1 MASIALTIL
10 FVLIVVTVTVKFY
23 LRRKKQTVFGKGY
36 SINTFEELVTIILR
50 DFTEIIK
57 PDRGLMKTSIEYEAS
72 LRNKSRIAQAARKCV
87 YGEENARR
95 TIIKVFHD
103 IIASHLQDLESC
115 YTIYNFEEIDTLPPE
130 IKFEILLYCL
140 GQQYGKDT
148 VKFLNDTYKWSTP
161 RYIAHS
167 GITRREVDYDLIDK
181 MFKEQMPFDNLNYE
195 QCIDILSILVYQN
208 SKGYGKIDTLM
219 QQNIDGLELGT
230 TGAIRYRLLNANP
243 HYVTERSCSI
253 QLDAQWIHLSF
264 INFGSVD
271 EIKRL
276 VLNISNTEGS
286 EALTIKNATKV
297 VDMYNGS
304 RVTCIRPDVGATWGI
319 FVRSFSAG
327 VISVEKWLDKPEVKN
342 WEIVAKLLFYLCQ
355 CTENTAVTGQQNTG
369 KTTLMKGLIGYYPYF
384 NIRCMEMSF
393 ELQLNEIYPD
403 RNIFCTRDTEFT
415 SATQVQDIL
424 KKTDGYLSLAGEIAT
439 NEVAANAMQFGLV
452 ASQATMFSHHGKDY
466 MGLVEGLTNSLL
478 SSGQFNDREAAQGLV
493 LDVVKH
499 NVHCDF
505 YKKLRIVDYIEEIVK
520 GETII
525 PYQEI
530 RDSKGIVEA
539 IDQSTALNREYY
551 QRTTDRV
558 RYTSRKIIKFNHK
571 TATYE
576 PYEWY
581 TPARF
586 MLMMDKMPDEHKEGF
601 MQFYIDN
608 WVPVIQEREK
618 RGEKVS

>member
-1 MASIALTIL
+1 MANIALGLL
-10 FVLIVVTVTVKFY
+10 FILIVITITVRFY
-23 LRRKKQTVFGKGY
+23 LKRKKQTVFGKGY
-36 SINTFEELVTIILR
+36 VINTFEELVTIVLR

-103 IIASHLQDLESC
+103 IIASHLLTLESC
-115 YTIYNFEEIDTLPPE
+115 YSIFNFEDLETLPPE

-140 GQQYGKDT
+140 APQYGKNA
-148 VKFLNDTYKWSTP
+148 VKFLNDTYKWSSP
-161 RYIAHS
+161 RYIAQS
-167 GITRREVDYDLIDK
+167 GLERREVDYALVDT
-181 MFKEQMPFDNLNYE
+181 MFKEQIPYDSLSYE
-195 QCIDILSILVYQN
+195 QCIDVISILVYQN

-230 TGAIRYRLLNANP
+230 VGAIRYRLLNANP
-243 HYVTERSCSI
+243 NYVTERSCSI

-264 INFGSVD
+264 INFGTVD

-276 VLNISNTEGS
+276 VLNVSNTEGS
-286 EALTIKNATKV
+286 EALTIKRPTKV

-304 RVTCIRPDVGATWGI
+304 RVTCIRPNVGATWGL

-327 VISVEKWLDKPEVKN
+327 VISVKKWLDKPEVKN
-342 WEIVAKLLFYLCQ
+342 WEIVDKLLFYLCQ

-384 NIRCMEMSF
+384 NIRVVEMSF

-403 RNIFCTRDTEFT
+403 RNIFCTRNDEFT
-415 SATQVQDIL
+415 SATEVQDIL
-424 KKTDGYLSLAGEIAT
+424 KKTDGYLSMAGEIAT

-466 MGLVEGLTNSLL
+466 MGLIEGLTNALL
-478 SSGQFNDREAAQGLV
+478 SSGQFNDRDSAQGLV

-505 YKKLRIVDYIEEIVK
+505 HKKLRVVDYIEEIVK
-520 GETII
+520 GETIV
-525 PYQEI
+525 PYQDI
-530 RDSKGIVEA
+530 KVSSDVVSA
-539 IDQSTALNREYY
+539 IDQSTALNREFY

-558 RYTSRKIIKFNHK
+558 RYTSRKIIRFNHE
-571 TATYE
+571 TNTYE

-581 TPARF
+581 TPERF
-586 MLMMDKMPDEHKEGF
+586 AIMLDKMPDEHKSGF
-601 MQFYIDN
+601 IQFYKDN
-608 WVPVIQEREK
+608 WVPVIKARANS
-618 RGEKVS
+618 GETA

>member
-1 MASIALTIL
+1 MANIALGLLFILVVITI
-10 FVLIVVTVTVKFY
+10 TVRFY
-23 LRRKKQTVFGKGY
+23 LKRKKQTVFGKGY
-36 SINTFEELVTIILR
+36 VINTFEELVTIVLR

-103 IIASHLQDLESC
+103 IIASHLLTLESC
-115 YTIYNFEEIDTLPPE
+115 YSIFNFEDLETLPPE

-140 GQQYGKDT
+140 APQYGKNA
-148 VKFLNDTYKWSTP
+148 VKFLNDTYKWSSP
-161 RYIAHS
+161 RYIAQS
-167 GITRREVDYDLIDK
+167 GLERREVDYALVDT
-181 MFKEQMPFDNLNYE
+181 MFKEQMPYDSLSYE
-195 QCIDILSILVYQN
+195 QCIDVISILVYQN

-230 TGAIRYRLLNANP
+230 VGAIRYRLLNANP
-243 HYVTERSCSI
+243 DYVTERSCSI

-264 INFGSVD
+264 INFGTVD

-276 VLNISNTEGS
+276 VLNVSNTEGS
-286 EALTIKNATKV
+286 EALTIKRPTKV

-304 RVTCIRPDVGATWGI
+304 RVTCIRPNVGATWGL

-327 VISVEKWLDKPEVKN
+327 VISVKKWLDKPEVKN
-342 WEIVAKLLFYLCQ
+342 WEIVDKLLFYLCQ

-384 NIRCMEMSF
+384 NIRVIEMSF

-403 RNIFCTRDTEFT
+403 RNIFCTRNDEFT
-415 SATQVQDIL
+415 SATEVQDIL
-424 KKTDGYLSLAGEIAT
+424 KKTDGYLSMAGEIAT

-466 MGLVEGLTNSLL
+466 MGLIEGLTNALL
-478 SSGQFNDREAAQGLV
+478 SSGQFNDRDSAQGLV

-505 YKKLRIVDYIEEIVK
+505 HKKLRVVDYIEEIVK
-520 GETII
+520 GETIV
-525 PYQEI
+525 PYQDI
-530 RDSKGIVEA
+530 KVSSDVVSA
-539 IDQSTALNREYY
+539 IDQSTALNREFY

-558 RYTSRKIIKFNHK
+558 RYTSRKIIRFNHE
-571 TATYE
+571 TNTYE

-581 TPARF
+581 TPERF
-586 MLMMDKMPDEHKEGF
+586 AIMLDKMPDEHKAGF
-601 MQFYIDN
+601 IQFYKEN
-608 WVPVIQEREK
+608 WVPVLKARANS
-618 RGEKVS
+618 GETA

>member
-1 MASIALTIL
+1 MANIALGLL
-10 FVLIVVTVTVKFY
+10 FILIVITITVRFY
-23 LRRKKQTVFGKGY
+23 LKRKKQTVFGKGY
-36 SINTFEELVTIILR
+36 VINTFEELVTIVLR

-103 IIASHLQDLESC
+103 IIASHLLTLESC
-115 YTIYNFEEIDTLPPE
+115 YSIFNFEDLETLPPE

-140 GQQYGKDT
+140 APQYGKNA
-148 VKFLNDTYKWSTP
+148 VKFLNDTYKWSSP
-161 RYIAHS
+161 RYIAQS
-167 GITRREVDYDLIDK
+167 GLERREVDYALVDT
-181 MFKEQMPFDNLNYE
+181 MFKEQMPYDSLSYE
-195 QCIDILSILVYQN
+195 QCIDVISILVYQN

-230 TGAIRYRLLNANP
+230 VGAIRYRLLNANP
-243 HYVTERSCSI
+243 DYVTERSCSI

-264 INFGSVD
+264 INFGTVD

-276 VLNISNTEGS
+276 VLNVSNTEGS
-286 EALTIKNATKV
+286 EALTIKRPTKV

-304 RVTCIRPDVGATWGI
+304 RVTCIRPNVGATWGL

-327 VISVEKWLDKPEVKN
+327 VISVKKWLDKPEVKN
-342 WEIVAKLLFYLCQ
+342 WEIVDKLLFYLCQ

-384 NIRCMEMSF
+384 NIRVIEMSF

-403 RNIFCTRDTEFT
+403 RNIFCTRNDEFT
-415 SATQVQDIL
+415 SATEVQDIL
-424 KKTDGYLSLAGEIAT
+424 KKTDGYLSMAGEIAT

-466 MGLVEGLTNSLL
+466 MGLIEGLTNALL
-478 SSGQFNDREAAQGLV
+478 SSGQFNDRDSAQGLV

-505 YKKLRIVDYIEEIVK
+505 HKKLRVVDYIEEIVK
-520 GETII
+520 GDTIV
-525 PYQEI
+525 PYQDI
-530 RDSKGIVEA
+530 KVSSDVVSA
-539 IDQSTALNREYY
+539 IDQSTALNREFY

-558 RYTSRKIIKFNHK
+558 RYTSRKIIRFNHE
-571 TATYE
+571 TNTYE

-581 TPARF
+581 TPERF
-586 MLMMDKMPDEHKEGF
+586 AIMLDKMPDEHKAGF
-601 MQFYIDN
+601 IQFYKDN
-608 WVPVIQEREK
+608 WVPVLKARANS
-618 RGEKVS
+618 GETA

>member
-1 MASIALTIL
+1 MANIALGLL
-10 FVLIVVTVTVKFY
+10 FTLIVITITVRFY
-23 LRRKKQTVFGKGY
+23 LKRKKQTVFGKGY
-36 SINTFEELVTIILR
+36 VINTFEELVTIVLR

-72 LRNKSRIAQAARKCV
+72 LRNKSRIAQAASKCV

-103 IIASHLQDLESC
+103 IIASHLLTLESC
-115 YTIYNFEEIDTLPPE
+115 YSIFNFEDLETLPPE

-140 GQQYGKDT
+140 APQYGKNA
-148 VKFLNDTYKWSTP
+148 VKFLNDIYKWSSP
-161 RYIAHS
+161 RYIAQS
-167 GITRREVDYDLIDK
+167 GLERREVDYALVDT
-181 MFKEQMPFDNLNYE
+181 MFKEQMPYDSLSYE
-195 QCIDILSILVYQN
+195 QCIDVISILVYQN

-230 TGAIRYRLLNANP
+230 VGAIRYRLLNTNP
-243 HYVTERSCSI
+243 DYVTERSCSI

-264 INFGSVD
+264 INFGTVD

-276 VLNISNTEGS
+276 VLNVSNTEGS
-286 EALTIKNATKV
+286 EALTIKKPTKV

-304 RVTCIRPDVGATWGI
+304 RVTCIRPNVGATWGL

-327 VISVEKWLDKPEVKN
+327 VISVKKWLDKPEVKN
-342 WEIVAKLLFYLCQ
+342 WEIVDKLLFYLCQ

-384 NIRCMEMSF
+384 NIRVIEMSF

-403 RNIFCTRDTEFT
+403 RNIFCTRNDEFT
-415 SATQVQDIL
+415 SATEVQDIL
-424 KKTDGYLSLAGEIAT
+424 KKTDGYLSMAGEIAT

-466 MGLVEGLTNSLL
+466 MGLIEGLTNALL
-478 SSGQFNDREAAQGLV
+478 SSGQFNDRDSAQGLV

-505 YKKLRIVDYIEEIVK
+505 HKKLRVVDYIEEIVK
-520 GETII
+520 GETIV
-525 PYQEI
+525 PYQDI
-530 RDSKGIVEA
+530 KVSSDVVSA
-539 IDQSTALNREYY
+539 IDQSTALNREFY

-558 RYTSRKIIKFNHK
+558 RYTSRKIIRFNHE
-571 TATYE
+571 TSTYE

-581 TPARF
+581 TPERF
-586 MLMMDKMPDEHKEGF
+586 AIMLDKMPDEHKAGF
-601 MQFYIDN
+601 IQFYKDN
-608 WVPVIQEREK
+608 WVPVLKARANS
-618 RGEKVS
+618 GETA

>member
-1 MASIALTIL
+1 MANIALGLL
-10 FVLIVVTVTVKFY
+10 FILIVITITVRFY
-23 LRRKKQTVFGKGY
+23 LKRKKQTVFGKGY
-36 SINTFEELVTIILR
+36 VINTFEELVTIVLR

-103 IIASHLQDLESC
+103 IIASHLLTLESC
-115 YTIYNFEEIDTLPPE
+115 YSIFNFEDLETLPPE

-140 GQQYGKDT
+140 APQYGKNA
-148 VKFLNDTYKWSTP
+148 VKFLNDTYKWSSP
-161 RYIAHS
+161 RYIAQS
-167 GITRREVDYDLIDK
+167 GLERREVDYALVDT
-181 MFKEQMPFDNLNYE
+181 MFKEQMSYDSLSYE
-195 QCIDILSILVYQN
+195 QCIDVISILVYQN

-230 TGAIRYRLLNANP
+230 VGAIRYRLLNANP
-243 HYVTERSCSI
+243 DYVTERSCSI

-264 INFGSVD
+264 INFGTVD

-276 VLNISNTEGS
+276 VLNVSNTEGS
-286 EALTIKNATKV
+286 EALTIKRPTKV

-304 RVTCIRPDVGATWGI
+304 RVTCIRPNVGATWGL

-327 VISVEKWLDKPEVKN
+327 VISVKKWLDKPEVKN
-342 WEIVAKLLFYLCQ
+342 WEIVDKLLFYLCQ

-384 NIRCMEMSF
+384 NIRVIEMSF

-403 RNIFCTRDTEFT
+403 RNIFCTRNDEFT
-415 SATQVQDIL
+415 SATEVQDIL
-424 KKTDGYLSLAGEIAT
+424 KKTDGYLSMAGEIAT

-466 MGLVEGLTNSLL
+466 MGLIEGLTNALL
-478 SSGQFNDREAAQGLV
+478 SSGQFNDRDSAQGLV

-505 YKKLRIVDYIEEIVK
+505 HKKLRVVDYIEEIVK
-520 GETII
+520 GETIV
-525 PYQEI
+525 PYQDI
-530 RDSKGIVEA
+530 KVSSDVISA
-539 IDQSTALNREYY
+539 IDQSTALNREFY

-558 RYTSRKIIKFNHK
+558 RYTSRKIIRFNHE
-571 TATYE
+571 TNTYE

-581 TPARF
+581 TPERF
-586 MLMMDKMPDEHKEGF
+586 AIMLDKMPDEHKAGF
-601 MQFYIDN
+601 IQFYKDN
-608 WVPVIQEREK
+608 WVPVLKARANS
-618 RGEKVS
+618 GETA

>member
-1 MASIALTIL
+1 MANIALGLL
-10 FVLIVVTVTVKFY
+10 FILIVITITVRFY
-23 LRRKKQTVFGKGY
+23 LKRKKQTVFGKGY
-36 SINTFEELVTIILR
+36 VINTFEELVTIVLR

-103 IIASHLQDLESC
+103 IIASHLLTLESC
-115 YTIYNFEEIDTLPPE
+115 YSIFNFEDLETLPPE

-140 GQQYGKDT
+140 APQYGKNA
-148 VKFLNDTYKWSTP
+148 VKFLNDTYKWSSP
-161 RYIAHS
+161 RYIAQS
-167 GITRREVDYDLIDK
+167 GLERREVDYALVDT
-181 MFKEQMPFDNLNYE
+181 MFKEQMPYDSLSYE
-195 QCIDILSILVYQN
+195 QCIDVISILVYQN

-230 TGAIRYRLLNANP
+230 VGAIRYRLLNANP
-243 HYVTERSCSI
+243 DYVTERSCSI

-264 INFGSVD
+264 INFGTVD

-276 VLNISNTEGS
+276 VLNVSNTEGS
-286 EALTIKNATKV
+286 EALTIKRPTKV

-304 RVTCIRPDVGATWGI
+304 RVTCIRPNVGATWGL

-327 VISVEKWLDKPEVKN
+327 VISVKKWLDKPEVKN
-342 WEIVAKLLFYLCQ
+342 WEIVDKLLFYLCQ

-384 NIRCMEMSF
+384 NIRVIEMSF

-403 RNIFCTRDTEFT
+403 RNIFCTRNDEFT
-415 SATQVQDIL
+415 SATEVQDIL
-424 KKTDGYLSLAGEIAT
+424 KKTDGYLSMAGEIAT

-466 MGLVEGLTNSLL
+466 MGLIEGLTNALL
-478 SSGQFNDREAAQGLV
+478 SSGQFNDRDSAQGLV

-505 YKKLRIVDYIEEIVK
+505 HKKLRVVDYIEEIVK
-520 GETII
+520 GETIV
-525 PYQEI
+525 PYQDI
-530 RDSKGIVEA
+530 KVSSDVVSA
-539 IDQSTALNREYY
+539 IDQSTALNREFY

-558 RYTSRKIIKFNHK
+558 RYTSRKIIRFNHE
-571 TATYE
+571 TNTYE

-581 TPARF
+581 TPERF
-586 MLMMDKMPDEHKEGF
+586 AIMLDKMPDEHKAGF
-601 MQFYIDN
+601 IQFYKDN
-608 WVPVIQEREK
+608 WVPVLKARVNS
-618 RGEKVS
+618 GETA

>member
-1 MASIALTIL
+1 MANIALGLL
-10 FVLIVVTVTVKFY
+10 FILIVITITVRFY
-23 LRRKKQTVFGKGY
+23 LKRKKQTVFGKGY
-36 SINTFEELVTIILR
+36 VINTFEELVTIVLR

-103 IIASHLQDLESC
+103 IIASHLLTLESC
-115 YTIYNFEEIDTLPPE
+115 YSIFNFEDLETLPPE

-140 GQQYGKDT
+140 APQYGKNA
-148 VKFLNDTYKWSTP
+148 VKFLNDTYKWSSP
-161 RYIAHS
+161 RYIAQS
-167 GITRREVDYDLIDK
+167 GLERREVDYALVDT
-181 MFKEQMPFDNLNYE
+181 MFKEQMPYDSLSYE
-195 QCIDILSILVYQN
+195 QCIDVISILVYQN

-230 TGAIRYRLLNANP
+230 VGAIRYRLLNANP
-243 HYVTERSCSI
+243 DYVTERSCSI
-253 QLDAQWIHLSF
+253 QLDAKWIHLSF
-264 INFGSVD
+264 INFGTVD

-276 VLNISNTEGS
+276 VLNVSNTEGS
-286 EALTIKNATKV
+286 EALTIKRPTKV

-304 RVTCIRPDVGATWGI
+304 RVTCIRPNVGATWGL

-327 VISVEKWLDKPEVKN
+327 VISVKMWLDKPEVKN
-342 WEIVAKLLFYLCQ
+342 WEIVDKLLFYLCQ

-384 NIRCMEMSF
+384 NIRVNEMSF

-403 RNIFCTRDTEFT
+403 RNIFCTRNDEFT
-415 SATQVQDIL
+415 SATEVQDIL
-424 KKTDGYLSLAGEIAT
+424 KKTDGYLSMAGEIAT

-466 MGLVEGLTNSLL
+466 MGLIEGLTNALL
-478 SSGQFNDREAAQGLV
+478 SSGQFNDRDSAQGLV

-505 YKKLRIVDYIEEIVK
+505 HKKLRVVDYIEEIVK

-525 PYQEI
+525 PYQDI
-530 RDSKGIVEA
+530 KVSSDVVSA
-539 IDQSTALNREYY
+539 IDQSTALNREFY

-558 RYTSRKIIKFNHK
+558 RYTSRKIIRFNHE
-571 TATYE
+571 TNTYE

-581 TPARF
+581 TPERF
-586 MLMMDKMPDEHKEGF
+586 AIMLDKMPDEHKAGF
-601 MQFYIDN
+601 IQFYKEN
-608 WVPVIQEREK
+608 WVPVLKARANS
-618 RGEKVS
+618 GETA

>member
-1 MASIALTIL
+1 MANIALGLL
-10 FVLIVVTVTVKFY
+10 FILIVITITVRFY
-23 LRRKKQTVFGKGY
+23 LKRKKQTVFGKGY
-36 SINTFEELVTIILR
+36 VINTFEELVTIVLR

-103 IIASHLQDLESC
+103 IIASHLLTLESC
-115 YTIYNFEEIDTLPPE
+115 YSIFNFEDLETLPPE

-140 GQQYGKDT
+140 APQYGKNA
-148 VKFLNDTYKWSTP
+148 VKFLNDTYKWSSP
-161 RYIAHS
+161 RYIAQS
-167 GITRREVDYDLIDK
+167 GLERREVDYALVDT
-181 MFKEQMPFDNLNYE
+181 MFKEQMPYDSLSYE
-195 QCIDILSILVYQN
+195 QCIDVISILVYQN

-230 TGAIRYRLLNANP
+230 VGAIRYRLLNANP
-243 HYVTERSCSI
+243 NYVTERSCSI

-264 INFGSVD
+264 INFGTVD

-276 VLNISNTEGS
+276 VLNVSNTEGS
-286 EALTIKNATKV
+286 EALTIKRPTKV

-304 RVTCIRPDVGATWGI
+304 RVTCIRPNVGATWGL

-327 VISVEKWLDKPEVKN
+327 VISVKKWLDKPEVKN
-342 WEIVAKLLFYLCQ
+342 WEIVDKLLFYLCQ

-384 NIRCMEMSF
+384 NIRVIEMSF

-403 RNIFCTRDTEFT
+403 RNIFCTRNDEFT
-415 SATQVQDIL
+415 SATEVQDIL
-424 KKTDGYLSLAGEIAT
+424 KKTDGYLSMAGEIAT

-452 ASQATMFSHHGKDY
+452 ASQATIFSHHGKDY
-466 MGLVEGLTNSLL
+466 MGLIEGLTNALL
-478 SSGQFNDREAAQGLV
+478 SSGQFNDRDSAQGLV

-505 YKKLRIVDYIEEIVK
+505 HKKLRVVDYIEEIVK
-520 GETII
+520 GETIV
-525 PYQEI
+525 PYQDI
-530 RDSKGIVEA
+530 KVSSDVVSA
-539 IDQSTALNREYY
+539 IDQSTALNREFY

-558 RYTSRKIIKFNHK
+558 RYTSRKIIRFNHE
-571 TATYE
+571 TNTYE

-581 TPARF
+581 TPERF
-586 MLMMDKMPDEHKEGF
+586 AIMLDKMPDEHKAGF
-601 MQFYIDN
+601 IQFYKEN
-608 WVPVIQEREK
+608 WVPVLKARANS
-618 RGEKVS
+618 GETA

>member
-1 MASIALTIL
+1 MANIALGLL
-10 FVLIVVTVTVKFY
+10 FILIVITITVRFY
-23 LRRKKQTVFGKGY
+23 LKRKKQTVFGKGY
-36 SINTFEELVTIILR
+36 VINTFEELVTIVLR

-103 IIASHLQDLESC
+103 IIASHLLTLESC
-115 YTIYNFEEIDTLPPE
+115 YSIFNFEDLETLPPE

-140 GQQYGKDT
+140 APQYGKNA
-148 VKFLNDTYKWSTP
+148 VKFLNDTYKWSSL
-161 RYIAHS
+161 RYIAQS
-167 GITRREVDYDLIDK
+167 GLERREVDYALVDT
-181 MFKEQMPFDNLNYE
+181 MFKEQMPYDSLSYE
-195 QCIDILSILVYQN
+195 QCIDVISILVYQN

-230 TGAIRYRLLNANP
+230 VGAIRYRLLNANP
-243 HYVTERSCSI
+243 DYVTERSCSI

-264 INFGSVD
+264 INFGTVD

-276 VLNISNTEGS
+276 VLNVSNTEGS
-286 EALTIKNATKV
+286 EALTIKRPTKV

-304 RVTCIRPDVGATWGI
+304 RVTCIRPNVGATWGL

-327 VISVEKWLDKPEVKN
+327 VISVKKWLDKPEVKN
-342 WEIVAKLLFYLCQ
+342 WEIVDKLLFYLCQ

-384 NIRCMEMSF
+384 NIRVIEMSF

-403 RNIFCTRDTEFT
+403 RNIFCTRNDEFT
-415 SATQVQDIL
+415 SATEVQDIL
-424 KKTDGYLSLAGEIAT
+424 KKTDGYLSMAGEIAT

-466 MGLVEGLTNSLL
+466 MGLIEGLTNALL
-478 SSGQFNDREAAQGLV
+478 SSGQFNDRDSAQGLV

-505 YKKLRIVDYIEEIVK
+505 HKKLRVVDYIEEIVK
-520 GETII
+520 GETIV
-525 PYQEI
+525 PYQDI
-530 RDSKGIVEA
+530 KVSSDVVSA
-539 IDQSTALNREYY
+539 IDQSTALNREFY

-558 RYTSRKIIKFNHK
+558 RYTSRKIIRFNHE
-571 TATYE
+571 TNTYE

-581 TPARF
+581 TPERF
-586 MLMMDKMPDEHKEGF
+586 AIMLDKMPDEHKAGF
-601 MQFYIDN
+601 IQFYKEN
-608 WVPVIQEREK
+608 WVPVLKARANS
-618 RGEKVS
+618 GETA

>member
-1 MASIALTIL
+1 MANIALGLL
-10 FVLIVVTVTVKFY
+10 FILIVITITVRFY
-23 LRRKKQTVFGKGY
+23 LKRKKQTVFGKGY
-36 SINTFEELVTIILR
+36 VINTFEELVTIVLR

-103 IIASHLQDLESC
+103 IIASHLLTLESC
-115 YTIYNFEEIDTLPPE
+115 YSIFNFEDLETLPPE

-140 GQQYGKDT
+140 APQYGKNAA
-148 VKFLNDTYKWSTP
+148 KFLNDTYKWSSP
-161 RYIAHS
+161 RYIAQS
-167 GITRREVDYDLIDK
+167 GLERREVDYALVDT
-181 MFKEQMPFDNLNYE
+181 MFKEQMPYDSLSYE
-195 QCIDILSILVYQN
+195 QCIDVISILVYQN

-230 TGAIRYRLLNANP
+230 VGAIRYRLLNANP
-243 HYVTERSCSI
+243 DYVTERSCSI

-264 INFGSVD
+264 INFGTVD

-276 VLNISNTEGS
+276 VLNVSNTEGS
-286 EALTIKNATKV
+286 EALTIKRPTKV

-304 RVTCIRPDVGATWGI
+304 RVTCIRPNVGATWGL

-327 VISVEKWLDKPEVKN
+327 VISVKKWLDKPEVKN
-342 WEIVAKLLFYLCQ
+342 WEIVDKLLFYLCQ

-384 NIRCMEMSF
+384 NIRVIEMSF

-403 RNIFCTRDTEFT
+403 RNIFCTRNDEFT
-415 SATQVQDIL
+415 SATEVQDIL
-424 KKTDGYLSLAGEIAT
+424 KKTDGYLSMAGEIAT

-466 MGLVEGLTNSLL
+466 MGLIEGLTNALL
-478 SSGQFNDREAAQGLV
+478 SSGQFNDRDSAQGLV

-505 YKKLRIVDYIEEIVK
+505 HKKLRVVDYIEEIVK
-520 GETII
+520 GETIV
-525 PYQEI
+525 PYQDI
-530 RDSKGIVEA
+530 KVSGDIVSA
-539 IDQSTALNREYY
+539 IDQSTALNREFY

-558 RYTSRKIIKFNHK
+558 RYTSRKIIRFNHE
-571 TATYE
+571 TNTYE

-581 TPARF
+581 TPERF
-586 MLMMDKMPDEHKEGF
+586 AIMLDKMPDEHKAGF
-601 MQFYIDN
+601 IQFYKDN
-608 WVPVIQEREK
+608 WVPVLKARANS
-618 RGEKVS
+618 GETA

>member
-1 MASIALTIL
+1 MANVALGLL
-10 FVLIVVTVTVKFY
+10 FILIVITITVRFY
-23 LRRKKQTVFGKGY
+23 LKRKKQTVFGKGY
-36 SINTFEELVTIILR
+36 VINTFEELVTIVLR

-103 IIASHLQDLESC
+103 IIASHLLTLESC
-115 YTIYNFEEIDTLPPE
+115 YSIFNFEDLETLPPE

-140 GQQYGKDT
+140 APQYGKNA
-148 VKFLNDTYKWSTP
+148 VKFLNDTYKWSSP
-161 RYIAHS
+161 RYIAQS
-167 GITRREVDYDLIDK
+167 GLERREVDYALVDT
-181 MFKEQMPFDNLNYE
+181 MFKEQMPYDSLSYE
-195 QCIDILSILVYQN
+195 QCIDVISILVYQN

-230 TGAIRYRLLNANP
+230 VGAIRYRLLNANP
-243 HYVTERSCSI
+243 DYVTERSCSI

-264 INFGSVD
+264 INFGTVD

-276 VLNISNTEGS
+276 VLNVSNTEGS
-286 EALTIKNATKV
+286 EALTIKRPTKV

-304 RVTCIRPDVGATWGI
+304 RVTCIRPNVGATWGL

-327 VISVEKWLDKPEVKN
+327 VISVKKWLDKPEVKN
-342 WEIVAKLLFYLCQ
+342 WEIVDKLLFYLCQ

-384 NIRCMEMSF
+384 NIRVIEMSF

-403 RNIFCTRDTEFT
+403 RNIFCTRNDEFT
-415 SATQVQDIL
+415 SATEVQDIL
-424 KKTDGYLSLAGEIAT
+424 KKTDGYLSMAGEIAT

-466 MGLVEGLTNSLL
+466 MGLIEGLTNALL
-478 SSGQFNDREAAQGLV
+478 SSGQFNDRDSAQGLV

-505 YKKLRIVDYIEEIVK
+505 HKKLRVVDYIEEIVK
-520 GETII
+520 GETIV
-525 PYQEI
+525 PYQDI
-530 RDSKGIVEA
+530 KVSSDVVSA
-539 IDQSTALNREYY
+539 IDQSTALNREFY

-558 RYTSRKIIKFNHK
+558 RYTSRKIIRFNHE
-571 TATYE
+571 TNTYE

-581 TPARF
+581 TPERF
-586 MLMMDKMPDEHKEGF
+586 AIMLDKMPDEHKAGF
-601 MQFYIDN
+601 IQFYKEN
-608 WVPVIQEREK
+608 WVPVLKARSNS
-618 RGEKVS
+618 GETA

>member
-1 MASIALTIL
+1 MANIALGLL
-10 FVLIVVTVTVKFY
+10 FILIVITITVRFY
-23 LRRKKQTVFGKGY
+23 LKRKKQTVFGKGY
-36 SINTFEELVTIILR
+36 VINTFEELVTIVLR

-103 IIASHLQDLESC
+103 IIASHLLTLESC
-115 YTIYNFEEIDTLPPE
+115 YSIFNFEDLETLPPE

-140 GQQYGKDT
+140 APQYGKNA
-148 VKFLNDTYKWSTP
+148 VKFLNDTYKWSSP
-161 RYIAHS
+161 RYIAQS
-167 GITRREVDYDLIDK
+167 GLERREVDYALVDT
-181 MFKEQMPFDNLNYE
+181 MFKEQMPYDSLSYE
-195 QCIDILSILVYQN
+195 QCIDVISILVYQN

-230 TGAIRYRLLNANP
+230 VGAIRYRLLNANP
-243 HYVTERSCSI
+243 DYVTERSCSI

-264 INFGSVD
+264 INFGTVD

-276 VLNISNTEGS
+276 VLNVSNTEGS
-286 EALTIKNATKV
+286 EALTIKRPTKV

-304 RVTCIRPDVGATWGI
+304 RVTCIRPNVGATWGL

-327 VISVEKWLDKPEVKN
+327 VISVKKWLDKPEVKN
-342 WEIVAKLLFYLCQ
+342 WEIVDKLLFYLCQ

-384 NIRCMEMSF
+384 NIRVIEMSF

-403 RNIFCTRDTEFT
+403 RNIFCTRNDEFT
-415 SATQVQDIL
+415 SATEVQDIL
-424 KKTDGYLSLAGEIAT
+424 KKTDGYLSMAGEIAT

-466 MGLVEGLTNSLL
+466 MGLIEGLTNALL
-478 SSGQFNDREAAQGLV
+478 SSGQFNDRDSAQGLV

-505 YKKLRIVDYIEEIVK
+505 HKKLRVVDYIEEIVK
-520 GETII
+520 GETIV
-525 PYQEI
+525 PYQDI
-530 RDSKGIVEA
+530 KVSSDVVSA
-539 IDQSTALNREYY
+539 IDQSTALNREFY

-558 RYTSRKIIKFNHK
+558 RYTSRKIIRFNHE
-571 TATYE
+571 TNTYE

-581 TPARF
+581 TPERF
-586 MLMMDKMPDEHKEGF
+586 AIMLDKMPDEHKAGF
-601 MQFYIDN
+601 IQFYKEN
-608 WVPVIQEREK
+608 WVPVLK
-618 RGEKVS
+618 ARGNSGETA

>member
-1 MASIALTIL
+1 MANIALGLL
-10 FVLIVVTVTVKFY
+10 FILIVITITVRFY
-23 LRRKKQTVFGKGY
+23 LKRKKQTVFGKGY
-36 SINTFEELVTIILR
+36 VINTFEELVTIVLR

-103 IIASHLQDLESC
+103 IIASHLLTLESC
-115 YTIYNFEEIDTLPPE
+115 YSIFNFEDLETLPPE

-140 GQQYGKDT
+140 APQYGKNA
-148 VKFLNDTYKWSTP
+148 VKFLNDTYKWSSP
-161 RYIAHS
+161 RYIAQS
-167 GITRREVDYDLIDK
+167 GLERREVDYALVDT
-181 MFKEQMPFDNLNYE
+181 MFKEQMPYDSLSYE
-195 QCIDILSILVYQN
+195 QCIDVISILVYQN

-230 TGAIRYRLLNANP
+230 VGAIRYRLLNANP
-243 HYVTERSCSI
+243 DYVTERSCSI

-264 INFGSVD
+264 INFGTVD

-276 VLNISNTEGS
+276 VLNVSNTEGS
-286 EALTIKNATKV
+286 EALTIKRPTKV

-304 RVTCIRPDVGATWGI
+304 RVTCIRPNVGATWGL

-327 VISVEKWLDKPEVKN
+327 VISVKKWLDKPEVKN
-342 WEIVAKLLFYLCQ
+342 WEIVDKLLFYLCQ

-384 NIRCMEMSF
+384 NIRVIEMSF

-403 RNIFCTRDTEFT
+403 RNIFCTRNDEFT
-415 SATQVQDIL
+415 SATEVQDIL
-424 KKTDGYLSLAGEIAT
+424 KKTDGYLSMAGEIAT

-466 MGLVEGLTNSLL
+466 MGLIEGLTNALL
-478 SSGQFNDREAAQGLV
+478 SSGQFNDRDSAQGLV

-505 YKKLRIVDYIEEIVK
+505 HKKLRVVDYIEEIVK
-520 GETII
+520 GETIV
-525 PYQEI
+525 PYQDI
-530 RDSKGIVEA
+530 KVSSDVVSA

-558 RYTSRKIIKFNHK
+558 RYTSRKIIRFNHE
-571 TATYE
+571 TNTYE

-581 TPARF
+581 TPERF
-586 MLMMDKMPDEHKEGF
+586 AIMLDKMPDEHKAGF
-601 MQFYIDN
+601 IQFYKDN
-608 WVPVIQEREK
+608 WVPVLKARANS
-618 RGEKVS
+618 GETA

>member
-1 MASIALTIL
+1 MANIALGLL
-10 FVLIVVTVTVKFY
+10 FILIVITITVRFY
-23 LRRKKQTVFGKGY
+23 LKRKKQTVFGKGY
-36 SINTFEELVTIILR
+36 VINTFEELVTIVLR

-103 IIASHLQDLESC
+103 IIASHLLTLESC
-115 YTIYNFEEIDTLPPE
+115 YSIFNFEDLETLPPE

-140 GQQYGKDT
+140 APQYGKNA
-148 VKFLNDTYKWSTP
+148 VKFLNDTYKLSSP
-161 RYIAHS
+161 RYIAQS
-167 GITRREVDYDLIDK
+167 GLERREVDYALVDT
-181 MFKEQMPFDNLNYE
+181 MFKEQMPYDSLNYE
-195 QCIDILSILVYQN
+195 QCIDVISILVYQN

-230 TGAIRYRLLNANP
+230 VGAIRYRLLNANP
-243 HYVTERSCSI
+243 DYVTERSCSI

-264 INFGSVD
+264 INFGTVD

-276 VLNISNTEGS
+276 VLNVSNTEGS
-286 EALTIKNATKV
+286 EALTIKRPTKV

-304 RVTCIRPDVGATWGI
+304 RVTCIRPNVGATWGL

-327 VISVEKWLDKPEVKN
+327 VISVKKWLDKPEVKN
-342 WEIVAKLLFYLCQ
+342 WEIVDKLLFYLCQ

-384 NIRCMEMSF
+384 NIRVIEMSF

-403 RNIFCTRDTEFT
+403 RNIFCTRNDEFT
-415 SATQVQDIL
+415 SATEVQDIL
-424 KKTDGYLSLAGEIAT
+424 KKTDGYLSMAGEIAT

-466 MGLVEGLTNSLL
+466 MGLIEGLTNALL
-478 SSGQFNDREAAQGLV
+478 SSGQFNDRDSAQGLV

-505 YKKLRIVDYIEEIVK
+505 HKKLRVVDYIEEIVK
-520 GETII
+520 GETIV
-525 PYQEI
+525 PYQDI
-530 RDSKGIVEA
+530 KVSSDVVSA
-539 IDQSTALNREYY
+539 IDQSTALNREFY

-558 RYTSRKIIKFNHK
+558 RYTSRKIIRFNHE
-571 TATYE
+571 TNTYE

-581 TPARF
+581 TPERF
-586 MLMMDKMPDEHKEGF
+586 AIMLDKMPDEHKAGF
-601 MQFYIDN
+601 IQFYKEN
-608 WVPVIQEREK
+608 WVPVLKARANS
-618 RGEKVS
+618 GETA

>member
-1 MASIALTIL
+1 MANIALGLLFILTVITI
-10 FVLIVVTVTVKFY
+10 TVRFY
-23 LRRKKQTVFGKGY
+23 LKRKKQTVFGKGY
-36 SINTFEELVTIILR
+36 VINTFEELVTIVLR

-103 IIASHLQDLESC
+103 IIASHLLTLESC
-115 YTIYNFEEIDTLPPE
+115 YSIFNFEDLETIPPE

-140 GQQYGKDT
+140 APQYGKNA
-148 VKFLNDTYKWSTP
+148 VKFLNDTYKWSSP
-161 RYIAHS
+161 RYIAQS
-167 GITRREVDYDLIDK
+167 GLERREVDYALVDT
-181 MFKEQMPFDNLNYE
+181 MFKEQMPYDSLSYE
-195 QCIDILSILVYQN
+195 QCIDVLSILVYQN

-230 TGAIRYRLLNANP
+230 VGAIRYRLLNANP
-243 HYVTERSCSI
+243 DYVTERSCSI

-264 INFGSVD
+264 INFGTVD

-276 VLNISNTEGS
+276 VLNVSNTEGS
-286 EALTIKNATKV
+286 EALTIKRPTKV

-304 RVTCIRPDVGATWGI
+304 RVTCIRPNVGATWGL

-327 VISVEKWLDKPEVKN
+327 VISVKKWLDKPEVKN
-342 WEIVAKLLFYLCQ
+342 WELVDKLLFYLCQ
-355 CTENTAVTGQQNTG
+355 CTENIAVTGQQNTG
-369 KTTLMKGLIGYYPYF
+369 KTALMKGLIGYYPYF
-384 NIRCMEMSF
+384 NIRVIEMSF

-403 RNIFCTRDTEFT
+403 RNIFCTRNDEFT
-415 SATQVQDIL
+415 SATEVQDIL
-424 KKTDGYLSLAGEIAT
+424 KKTDGYLSMAGEIAT

-466 MGLVEGLTNSLL
+466 MGLIEGLTNALL
-478 SSGQFNDREAAQGLV
+478 SSGQFNDRDSAQGLV

-505 YKKLRIVDYIEEIVK
+505 HKKLRVVDYIEEIVK
-520 GETII
+520 GETIV
-525 PYQEI
+525 PYQDI
-530 RDSKGIVEA
+530 KVSSDVVSA
-539 IDQSTALNREYY
+539 IDQSTALNREFY

-558 RYTSRKIIKFNHK
+558 RYTSRKIIRFNHE
-571 TATYE
+571 TNTYE

-581 TPARF
+581 TPERF
-586 MLMMDKMPDEHKEGF
+586 AIMLDKMPDEHKAGF
-601 MQFYIDN
+601 IQFYKDN
-608 WVPVIQEREK
+608 WVPVLKARANS
-618 RGEKVS
+618 GETA

>member
-1 MASIALTIL
+1 MANIALGLL
-10 FVLIVVTVTVKFY
+10 FILIVITITVRFY
-23 LRRKKQTVFGKGY
+23 LKRKKQTVFGKGY
-36 SINTFEELVTIILR
+36 VINTFEELVTIVLR

-103 IIASHLQDLESC
+103 IIASHLLTLESC
-115 YTIYNFEEIDTLPPE
+115 YSIFNFEDLETLPPE

-140 GQQYGKDT
+140 APQYGKNA
-148 VKFLNDTYKWSTP
+148 VKFLNDTYKWSSP
-161 RYIAHS
+161 RYIAQS
-167 GITRREVDYDLIDK
+167 GLERREVDYALVDT
-181 MFKEQMPFDNLNYE
+181 MFNEQMPYDSLSYE
-195 QCIDILSILVYQN
+195 QCIDVISILVYQN

-230 TGAIRYRLLNANP
+230 VGAIRYRLLNANP
-243 HYVTERSCSI
+243 DYVTERSCSI

-264 INFGSVD
+264 INFGTVD

-276 VLNISNTEGS
+276 VLNVSNTEGS
-286 EALTIKNATKV
+286 EALTIKRPTKV

-304 RVTCIRPDVGATWGI
+304 RVTCIRPNVGATWGL

-327 VISVEKWLDKPEVKN
+327 VISVKKWLDKPEVKN
-342 WEIVAKLLFYLCQ
+342 WEIVDKLLFYLCQ

-384 NIRCMEMSF
+384 NIRVIEMSF

-403 RNIFCTRDTEFT
+403 RNIFCTRNDEFT
-415 SATQVQDIL
+415 SATEVQDIL
-424 KKTDGYLSLAGEIAT
+424 KKTDGYLSMAGEIAT

-466 MGLVEGLTNSLL
+466 MGLIEGLTNALL
-478 SSGQFNDREAAQGLV
+478 SSGQFNDRDSAQGLV

-505 YKKLRIVDYIEEIVK
+505 HKKLRVVDYIEEIVK
-520 GETII
+520 GETIV
-525 PYQEI
+525 PYQDI
-530 RDSKGIVEA
+530 KVSSDVVSA
-539 IDQSTALNREYY
+539 IDQSTALNREFY

-558 RYTSRKIIKFNHK
+558 RYTSRKIIRFNHE
-571 TATYE
+571 TNTYE

-581 TPARF
+581 TPERF
-586 MLMMDKMPDEHKEGF
+586 AIMLDKMPDEHKAGF
-601 MQFYIDN
+601 IQFYKDN
-608 WVPVIQEREK
+608 WVPVLKARANS
-618 RGEKVS
+618 GETA

>member
-1 MASIALTIL
+1 MANIALGLL
-10 FVLIVVTVTVKFY
+10 FILIVITITVRFY
-23 LRRKKQTVFGKGY
+23 LKRKKQTVFGKGY
-36 SINTFEELVTIILR
+36 VINTFEELVTIVLR

-103 IIASHLQDLESC
+103 IIASHLLTLESC
-115 YTIYNFEEIDTLPPE
+115 YSIFNFEDLETLQPE

-140 GQQYGKDT
+140 APQYGKNA
-148 VKFLNDTYKWSTP
+148 VKFLNDTYKWSSP
-161 RYIAHS
+161 RYIAQS
-167 GITRREVDYDLIDK
+167 GLERREVDYALVDT
-181 MFKEQMPFDNLNYE
+181 MFKEQMPYDSLSYE
-195 QCIDILSILVYQN
+195 QCIDVISILVYQN

-230 TGAIRYRLLNANP
+230 VGAIRYRLLNANP
-243 HYVTERSCSI
+243 DYVTERSCSI

-264 INFGSVD
+264 INFGTVD

-276 VLNISNTEGS
+276 VLNVSNTEGS
-286 EALTIKNATKV
+286 EALTIKRPTKV

-304 RVTCIRPDVGATWGI
+304 RVTCIRPNVGATWGL

-327 VISVEKWLDKPEVKN
+327 VISVKKWLDKPEVKN
-342 WEIVAKLLFYLCQ
+342 WEIVDKLLFYLCQ

-384 NIRCMEMSF
+384 NIRVIEMSF

-403 RNIFCTRDTEFT
+403 RNIFCTRNDEFT
-415 SATQVQDIL
+415 SATEVQDIL
-424 KKTDGYLSLAGEIAT
+424 KKTDGYLSMAGEIAT

-466 MGLVEGLTNSLL
+466 MGLIEGLTNALL
-478 SSGQFNDREAAQGLV
+478 SSGQFNDRDSAQGLV

-505 YKKLRIVDYIEEIVK
+505 HKKLRVVDYIEEIVK
-520 GETII
+520 GETIV
-525 PYQEI
+525 PYQDI
-530 RDSKGIVEA
+530 KVSSDVVSA

-558 RYTSRKIIKFNHK
+558 RYTSRKIIRFNHE
-571 TATYE
+571 TNTYE

-581 TPARF
+581 TPERF
-586 MLMMDKMPDEHKEGF
+586 AIMLDKMPDEHKAGF
-601 MQFYIDN
+601 IQFYKDN
-608 WVPVIQEREK
+608 WVPVLKARANS
-618 RGEKVS
+618 GETA

>member
-1 MASIALTIL
+1 MANIALGLL
-10 FVLIVVTVTVKFY
+10 FILIVITITVRFY
-23 LRRKKQTVFGKGY
+23 LKRKKQTVFGKGY
-36 SINTFEELVTIILR
+36 VINTFEELVTIVLR

-103 IIASHLQDLESC
+103 IIASHLLTLESC
-115 YTIYNFEEIDTLPPE
+115 YSIFNFEDLETLPPE
-130 IKFEILLYCL
+130 IKFEVLLYCL
-140 GQQYGKDT
+140 APQYGKNA
-148 VKFLNDTYKWSTP
+148 VKFLNDTYKWSSP
-161 RYIAHS
+161 RYIAQS
-167 GITRREVDYDLIDK
+167 GLERREVDYALVDT
-181 MFKEQMPFDNLNYE
+181 MFKEQMPYDSLSYE
-195 QCIDILSILVYQN
+195 QCIDVISILVYQN

-230 TGAIRYRLLNANP
+230 VGAIRYRLLNANP
-243 HYVTERSCSI
+243 DYVTERSCSI

-264 INFGSVD
+264 INFGTVD

-276 VLNISNTEGS
+276 VLNVSNTEGS
-286 EALTIKNATKV
+286 EALTIKKPTKV

-304 RVTCIRPDVGATWGI
+304 RVTCIRPNVGATWGL

-327 VISVEKWLDKPEVKN
+327 VISVKKWLDKPEVKN
-342 WEIVAKLLFYLCQ
+342 WEIVDKLLFYLCQ

-384 NIRCMEMSF
+384 NIRVIEMSF

-403 RNIFCTRDTEFT
+403 RNIFCTRNDEFT
-415 SATQVQDIL
+415 SATEVQDIL
-424 KKTDGYLSLAGEIAT
+424 KKTDGYLSMAGEIAT

-466 MGLVEGLTNSLL
+466 MGLIEGLTNALL
-478 SSGQFNDREAAQGLV
+478 SSGQFNDRDSAQGLV

-505 YKKLRIVDYIEEIVK
+505 HKKLRVVDYIEEIVK
-520 GETII
+520 GETIV
-525 PYQEI
+525 PYQDI
-530 RDSKGIVEA
+530 KVSSDVVSA
-539 IDQSTALNREYY
+539 IDQSTALNREFY

-558 RYTSRKIIKFNHK
+558 RYTSRKIIRFNHE
-571 TATYE
+571 TNTYE

-581 TPARF
+581 TPERF
-586 MLMMDKMPDEHKEGF
+586 AIMLDKMPDEHKAGF
-601 MQFYIDN
+601 IQFYKDN
-608 WVPVIQEREK
+608 WVPVLKARANS
-618 RGEKVS
+618 GETA

>member
-1 MASIALTIL
+1 MANIALGLL
-10 FVLIVVTVTVKFY
+10 FILIVITITVRFY
-23 LRRKKQTVFGKGY
+23 LKRKKQTVFGKGY
-36 SINTFEELVTIILR
+36 VINTFEELVTIVLR

-103 IIASHLQDLESC
+103 IIASHLLTLESC
-115 YTIYNFEEIDTLPPE
+115 YSIFNFEDLETLPPE

-140 GQQYGKDT
+140 APQYGKNA
-148 VKFLNDTYKWSTP
+148 VKFLNDTYKWSSP
-161 RYIAHS
+161 RYIAQS
-167 GITRREVDYDLIDK
+167 GLERREVDYALVDT
-181 MFKEQMPFDNLNYE
+181 MFKEQMPYDSLSYE
-195 QCIDILSILVYQN
+195 QCIDVISILVYQN

-230 TGAIRYRLLNANP
+230 VGAIRYRLLNANP
-243 HYVTERSCSI
+243 DYVTERSCSI

-264 INFGSVD
+264 INFGTVD

-276 VLNISNTEGS
+276 VLNVSNTEGS
-286 EALTIKNATKV
+286 EALTIKRPTKV

-304 RVTCIRPDVGATWGI
+304 RVTCIRPNVGATWGL

-327 VISVEKWLDKPEVKN
+327 VISVKKWLDKPEVKN
-342 WEIVAKLLFYLCQ
+342 WEIVDKLLFYLCQ

-384 NIRCMEMSF
+384 NIRVIEMSF

-403 RNIFCTRDTEFT
+403 RNIFCTRNDEFT
-415 SATQVQDIL
+415 SATEVQDIL
-424 KKTDGYLSLAGEIAT
+424 KKTDGYLSMAGEIAT

-466 MGLVEGLTNSLL
+466 MGLIEGLTNALL
-478 SSGQFNDREAAQGLV
+478 SSGQFNDRDSAQGLV

-505 YKKLRIVDYIEEIVK
+505 HKKLRVVDYIEEIVK
-520 GETII
+520 GETIV
-525 PYQEI
+525 PYQDI
-530 RDSKGIVEA
+530 KVSSDVVSA
-539 IDQSTALNREYY
+539 IDQSTALNREFY

-558 RYTSRKIIKFNHK
+558 RYTSRKIIRFNHE
-571 TATYE
+571 TNTYE

-581 TPARF
+581 TPERF
-586 MLMMDKMPDEHKEGF
+586 AIMLDRMPDEHKAGF
-601 MQFYIDN
+601 IQFYKEN
-608 WVPVIQEREK
+608 WVPVLKARANS
-618 RGEKVS
+618 GETA

>member
-1 MASIALTIL
+1 MANIALGLL
-10 FVLIVVTVTVKFY
+10 FILIVITITVRFY
-23 LRRKKQTVFGKGY
+23 LKRKKQTVFGKGY
-36 SINTFEELVTIILR
+36 VINTFEELVTIVLR

-103 IIASHLQDLESC
+103 IIASHLLTLESC
-115 YTIYNFEEIDTLPPE
+115 YSIFNFEDLETLPPE

-140 GQQYGKDT
+140 APQYGKNA
-148 VKFLNDTYKWSTP
+148 VKFLNDTYKWSSP
-161 RYIAHS
+161 RYIAQS
-167 GITRREVDYDLIDK
+167 GLERREVDYALVDT
-181 MFKEQMPFDNLNYE
+181 MFKEQMPYDSLSYE
-195 QCIDILSILVYQN
+195 QCIDVISILVYQN

-230 TGAIRYRLLNANP
+230 VGAIRYRLLNANP
-243 HYVTERSCSI
+243 DYVTERSCSI

-264 INFGSVD
+264 INFGTVD

-276 VLNISNTEGS
+276 VLNVSNTEGS
-286 EALTIKNATKV
+286 EALTIKRPTKV

-304 RVTCIRPDVGATWGI
+304 RVTCIRPNVGATWGL

-327 VISVEKWLDKPEVKN
+327 VISVKKWLDKPEVKN
-342 WEIVAKLLFYLCQ
+342 WEIVDKLLFYLCQ

-384 NIRCMEMSF
+384 NIRVIEMSF

-403 RNIFCTRDTEFT
+403 RNIFCTRNDEFT
-415 SATQVQDIL
+415 SATEVQDIL
-424 KKTDGYLSLAGEIAT
+424 KKTDGYLSMAGEIAT

-452 ASQATMFSHHGKDY
+452 ASQSTMFSHHGKDY
-466 MGLVEGLTNSLL
+466 MGLIEGLTNALL
-478 SSGQFNDREAAQGLV
+478 SSGQFNDRDSAQGLV

-505 YKKLRIVDYIEEIVK
+505 HKKLRVVDYIEEIVK
-520 GETII
+520 GETIV
-525 PYQEI
+525 PYQDI
-530 RDSKGIVEA
+530 KVSSNVVSA
-539 IDQSTALNREYY
+539 IDQSTALNREFY

-558 RYTSRKIIKFNHK
+558 RYTSRKIIRFNHE
-571 TATYE
+571 TNTYE

-581 TPARF
+581 TPERF
-586 MLMMDKMPDEHKEGF
+586 AIMLDKMPDEHKAGF
-601 MQFYIDN
+601 IQFYKEN
-608 WVPVIQEREK
+608 WVPVLKARANS
-618 RGEKVS
+618 GETA

>member
-1 MASIALTIL
+1 MANIALGLL
-10 FVLIVVTVTVKFY
+10 FILIVITITVRFY
-23 LRRKKQTVFGKGY
+23 LKRKKQTVFGKGY
-36 SINTFEELVTIILR
+36 VINTFEELVTIVLR

-103 IIASHLQDLESC
+103 IIASHLLTLESC
-115 YTIYNFEEIDTLPPE
+115 YSIFNFEDLETLPPE

-140 GQQYGKDT
+140 APQYGKNA
-148 VKFLNDTYKWSTP
+148 VKFLNDTYKWSSP
-161 RYIAHS
+161 RYITQS
-167 GITRREVDYDLIDK
+167 GLERREVDYALVDT
-181 MFKEQMPFDNLNYE
+181 MFKEQMPYDSLSYE
-195 QCIDILSILVYQN
+195 QCIDVISILVYQN

-230 TGAIRYRLLNANP
+230 VGAIRYRLLNANP
-243 HYVTERSCSI
+243 DYVTERSCSI

-264 INFGSVD
+264 INFGTVD

-276 VLNISNTEGS
+276 VLNVSNTEGS
-286 EALTIKNATKV
+286 EALTIKRPTKV

-304 RVTCIRPDVGATWGI
+304 RVTCIRPNVGATWGL

-327 VISVEKWLDKPEVKN
+327 VISVKKWLDKPEVKN
-342 WEIVAKLLFYLCQ
+342 WEIVDKLLFYLCQ

-384 NIRCMEMSF
+384 NIRVIEMSF

-403 RNIFCTRDTEFT
+403 RNIFCTRNDEFT
-415 SATQVQDIL
+415 SATEVQDIL
-424 KKTDGYLSLAGEIAT
+424 KKTDGYLSMAGEIAT

-466 MGLVEGLTNSLL
+466 MGLIEGLTNALL
-478 SSGQFNDREAAQGLV
+478 SSGQFNDRDSAQGLV

-505 YKKLRIVDYIEEIVK
+505 HKKLRVVDYIEEIVK
-520 GETII
+520 GETIV
-525 PYQEI
+525 PYQDI
-530 RDSKGIVEA
+530 KVSSDVVSA
-539 IDQSTALNREYY
+539 IDQSTALNREFY

-558 RYTSRKIIKFNHK
+558 RYTSRKIIRFNHE
-571 TATYE
+571 TNTYE

-581 TPARF
+581 TPERF
-586 MLMMDKMPDEHKEGF
+586 AIMLDKMPDEHKAGF
-601 MQFYIDN
+601 IQFYKEN
-608 WVPVIQEREK
+608 WVPVLKARANS
-618 RGEKVS
+618 GETA

>member
-1 MASIALTIL
+1 MANIALGLL
-10 FVLIVVTVTVKFY
+10 FILIVITITVRFY
-23 LRRKKQTVFGKGY
+23 LKRKKQTVFGKGY
-36 SINTFEELVTIILR
+36 VINTFEELVTIVLR

-103 IIASHLQDLESC
+103 VIASHLLTLESC
-115 YTIYNFEEIDTLPPE
+115 YSIFNFEDLETLPPE

-140 GQQYGKDT
+140 APQYGKNA
-148 VKFLNDTYKWSTP
+148 VKFLNDTYKWSSP
-161 RYIAHS
+161 RYIAQS
-167 GITRREVDYDLIDK
+167 GLERREVDYALVDI
-181 MFKEQMPFDNLNYE
+181 MFKEQMPYDNLSYE
-195 QCIDILSILVYQN
+195 QCIDVISILVYQN

-230 TGAIRYRLLNANP
+230 VGAIRYRLLNANP
-243 HYVTERSCSI
+243 DYVTERSCSI

-264 INFGSVD
+264 INFGTVD

-276 VLNISNTEGS
+276 VLNVSNTEGS
-286 EALTIKNATKV
+286 EALTIKRPTKV

-304 RVTCIRPDVGATWGI
+304 RVTCIRPNVGATWGL

-327 VISVEKWLDKPEVKN
+327 VISVKKWLDKPEVKN
-342 WEIVAKLLFYLCQ
+342 WEIVNKLLFYLCQ
-355 CTENTAVTGQQNTG
+355 CTENIAVTGQQNTG

-384 NIRCMEMSF
+384 NIRVIEMSF

-403 RNIFCTRDTEFT
+403 RNIFCTRNDEFT
-415 SATQVQDIL
+415 SATEVQDIL
-424 KKTDGYLSLAGEIAT
+424 KKTDGYLSMAGEIAT

-466 MGLVEGLTNSLL
+466 MGLIEGLTNALL
-478 SSGQFNDREAAQGLV
+478 SSGQFNDRDSAQGLV

-505 YKKLRIVDYIEEIVK
+505 HKKLRVVDYIEEIVK
-520 GETII
+520 GETIV
-525 PYQEI
+525 PYQDI
-530 RDSKGIVEA
+530 KVSSDVVSA
-539 IDQSTALNREYY
+539 IDQSTALNREFY

-558 RYTSRKIIKFNHK
+558 RYTSRKIIRFNHE
-571 TATYE
+571 TNTYE

-581 TPARF
+581 TPERF
-586 MLMMDKMPDEHKEGF
+586 AIMLDKMPDEHKAGF
-601 MQFYIDN
+601 IQFYKDN
-608 WVPVIQEREK
+608 WVPVLKARANS
-618 RGEKVS
+618 GETA

>member
-1 MASIALTIL
+1 MANIALGLL
-10 FVLIVVTVTVKFY
+10 FILIVITITVRFY
-23 LRRKKQTVFGKGY
+23 LKRKKQTVFGKGY
-36 SINTFEELVTIILR
+36 VINTFEELVTIVLR

-103 IIASHLQDLESC
+103 IIASHLLTLESC
-115 YTIYNFEEIDTLPPE
+115 YSIFNFEDLETLPPE

-140 GQQYGKDT
+140 APQYGKNA
-148 VKFLNDTYKWSTP
+148 VKFLNDTYKWSSP
-161 RYIAHS
+161 RYIAQS
-167 GITRREVDYDLIDK
+167 GLERREVDYALVDI
-181 MFKEQMPFDNLNYE
+181 MFKEQMPYDSLNYE
-195 QCIDILSILVYQN
+195 QCIDVISILVYQN

-230 TGAIRYRLLNANP
+230 VGAIRYRLLNANP
-243 HYVTERSCSI
+243 DYVTERSCSI

-276 VLNISNTEGS
+276 VLNVSNTEGS
-286 EALTIKNATKV
+286 EALTIKRPTKV

-304 RVTCIRPDVGATWGI
+304 RVTCIRPNVGATWGL

-327 VISVEKWLDKPEVKN
+327 VISVKKWLDKPEVKN
-342 WEIVAKLLFYLCQ
+342 WEIVDKLLFYLCQ

-384 NIRCMEMSF
+384 NIRVIEMSF

-403 RNIFCTRDTEFT
+403 RNIFCTRNDEFT
-415 SATQVQDIL
+415 SATEVQDIL
-424 KKTDGYLSLAGEIAT
+424 KKTDGYLSMAGEIAT

-466 MGLVEGLTNSLL
+466 MGLIEGLTNALL
-478 SSGQFNDREAAQGLV
+478 SSGQFNDRDSAQGLV

-505 YKKLRIVDYIEEIVK
+505 HKKLRVVDYIEEIVK
-520 GETII
+520 GETIV
-525 PYQEI
+525 PYQDI
-530 RDSKGIVEA
+530 KVSSDVVSA
-539 IDQSTALNREYY
+539 IDQSTALNREFY

-558 RYTSRKIIKFNHK
+558 RYTSRKIIRFNHE
-571 TATYE
+571 TNTYE

-581 TPARF
+581 TPERF
-586 MLMMDKMPDEHKEGF
+586 AIMLDKMPDEHKAGF
-601 MQFYIDN
+601 IQFYKEN
-608 WVPVIQEREK
+608 WVPVLKARANS
-618 RGEKVS
+618 GETA

>member
-1 MASIALTIL
+1 MANIALGLL
-10 FVLIVVTVTVKFY
+10 FILIVITITVRFY
-23 LRRKKQTVFGKGY
+23 LKRKKQTVFGKGY
-36 SINTFEELVTIILR
+36 VINTFEELVTIVLR

-103 IIASHLQDLESC
+103 IIASHLLTLESC
-115 YTIYNFEEIDTLPPE
+115 YSIFNFEDLEMLPPE

-140 GQQYGKDT
+140 APQYGKNA
-148 VKFLNDTYKWSTP
+148 VKFLNDTYKWSSP
-161 RYIAHS
+161 RYIAQS
-167 GITRREVDYDLIDK
+167 GLERREVDYALVDT
-181 MFKEQMPFDNLNYE
+181 MFKEQMPYDSLSYE
-195 QCIDILSILVYQN
+195 QCIDVISILVYQN

-230 TGAIRYRLLNANP
+230 VGAIRYRLLNANP
-243 HYVTERSCSI
+243 NYVTERSCSI

-264 INFGSVD
+264 INFGTVD

-276 VLNISNTEGS
+276 VLNVSNTEGS
-286 EALTIKNATKV
+286 EALTIKRPTKV

-304 RVTCIRPDVGATWGI
+304 RVTCIRPNVGATWGL

-327 VISVEKWLDKPEVKN
+327 VISVKKWLDKPEVKN
-342 WEIVAKLLFYLCQ
+342 WEIVDKLLFYLCQ

-384 NIRCMEMSF
+384 NIRVIEMSF

-403 RNIFCTRDTEFT
+403 RNIFCTRNDEFT
-415 SATQVQDIL
+415 SATEVQDIL
-424 KKTDGYLSLAGEIAT
+424 KKTDGYLSMAGEIAT

-466 MGLVEGLTNSLL
+466 MGLIEGLTNALL
-478 SSGQFNDREAAQGLV
+478 SSGQFNDRDSAQGLV

-505 YKKLRIVDYIEEIVK
+505 HKKLRVVDYIEEIVK
-520 GETII
+520 GETIV
-525 PYQEI
+525 PYQDI
-530 RDSKGIVEA
+530 KVSSDVVSA
-539 IDQSTALNREYY
+539 IDQSTALNREFY

-558 RYTSRKIIKFNHK
+558 RYTSRKIIRFNHE
-571 TATYE
+571 TNTYE

-581 TPARF
+581 TPERF
-586 MLMMDKMPDEHKEGF
+586 AIMLDKMPDEHKAGF
-601 MQFYIDN
+601 IQFYKDN
-608 WVPVIQEREK
+608 WVPVLKARANS
-618 RGEKVS
+618 GETA

>member
-1 MASIALTIL
+1 MANIALGLL
-10 FVLIVVTVTVKFY
+10 FILIVITITVRFY
-23 LRRKKQTVFGKGY
+23 LKRKKQTVFGKGY
-36 SINTFEELVTIILR
+36 VINTFEELVTIVLR

-103 IIASHLQDLESC
+103 IIASHLLTLESC
-115 YTIYNFEEIDTLPPE
+115 YSIFNFEDLETLPPE

-140 GQQYGKDT
+140 APQYGKNA
-148 VKFLNDTYKWSTP
+148 VKFLNDTYKWSSP
-161 RYIAHS
+161 RYIAQS
-167 GITRREVDYDLIDK
+167 GLERREVDYALVDT
-181 MFKEQMPFDNLNYE
+181 MFKEQMPYDSLSYE
-195 QCIDILSILVYQN
+195 QCIDVISILVYQN

-230 TGAIRYRLLNANP
+230 VGAIRYRLLNANP
-243 HYVTERSCSI
+243 DYVTERSCSI

-264 INFGSVD
+264 INFGTVD

-276 VLNISNTEGS
+276 VLNVSNTEGS
-286 EALTIKNATKV
+286 EALTIKRPTKV

-304 RVTCIRPDVGATWGI
+304 RVTCIRPNVGATWGL

-327 VISVEKWLDKPEVKN
+327 VISVKKWLDKPEVKN
-342 WEIVAKLLFYLCQ
+342 WEIVDKLLFYLCQ

-384 NIRCMEMSF
+384 NIRVIEMSF

-403 RNIFCTRDTEFT
+403 RNIFCTRNDEFT
-415 SATQVQDIL
+415 SATEVQDIL
-424 KKTDGYLSLAGEIAT
+424 KKTDGYLSMAGEIAT

-466 MGLVEGLTNSLL
+466 MGLIEGLTNALL
-478 SSGQFNDREAAQGLV
+478 SSGQFSDRDSAQGLV

-505 YKKLRIVDYIEEIVK
+505 HKKLRVVDYIEEIVK
-520 GETII
+520 GETIV
-525 PYQEI
+525 PYQDI
-530 RDSKGIVEA
+530 KVSSDVVSA
-539 IDQSTALNREYY
+539 IDQSTALNREFY

-558 RYTSRKIIKFNHK
+558 RYTSRKIIRFNHE
-571 TATYE
+571 TNTYE

-581 TPARF
+581 TPERF
-586 MLMMDKMPDEHKEGF
+586 AIMLDKMPDEHKAGF
-601 MQFYIDN
+601 IQFYKEN
-608 WVPVIQEREK
+608 WVPVLKARANS
-618 RGEKVS
+618 GETA

>member
-1 MASIALTIL
+1 MANIALGLL
-10 FVLIVVTVTVKFY
+10 FILIVITITVRFY
-23 LRRKKQTVFGKGY
+23 LKRKKQTVFGKGY
-36 SINTFEELVTIILR
+36 VINTFEELVTILLR

-103 IIASHLQDLESC
+103 IIASHLLTLESC
-115 YTIYNFEEIDTLPPE
+115 YSIFNFEDLETLPPE

-140 GQQYGKDT
+140 APQYGKNA
-148 VKFLNDTYKWSTP
+148 VKFLNDTYKWSSP
-161 RYIAHS
+161 RYIAQS
-167 GITRREVDYDLIDK
+167 GLERREVDYALVDT
-181 MFKEQMPFDNLNYE
+181 MFKEQMPYDSLSYE
-195 QCIDILSILVYQN
+195 QCIDIISILVYQN

-230 TGAIRYRLLNANP
+230 VGAIRYRLLNANP
-243 HYVTERSCSI
+243 DYVTERSCSI

-264 INFGSVD
+264 INFGTVD

-276 VLNISNTEGS
+276 VLNVSNTEGS
-286 EALTIKNATKV
+286 EALTIKRPTKV

-304 RVTCIRPDVGATWGI
+304 RVTCIRPNVGATWGL

-327 VISVEKWLDKPEVKN
+327 VISVKKWLDKPEVKN
-342 WEIVAKLLFYLCQ
+342 WEIVDKLLFYLCQ

-384 NIRCMEMSF
+384 NIRVIEMSF

-403 RNIFCTRDTEFT
+403 RNIFCTRNDEFT
-415 SATQVQDIL
+415 SATEVQDIL
-424 KKTDGYLSLAGEIAT
+424 KKTDGYLSMAGEIAT

-466 MGLVEGLTNSLL
+466 MGLIEGLTNALL
-478 SSGQFNDREAAQGLV
+478 SSGQFNDRDSAQGLV

-505 YKKLRIVDYIEEIVK
+505 HKKLRVVDYIEEIVK
-520 GETII
+520 GETIV
-525 PYQEI
+525 PYQDI
-530 RDSKGIVEA
+530 KVSGDVVSA
-539 IDQSTALNREYY
+539 IDQSTALNREFY

-558 RYTSRKIIKFNHK
+558 RYTSRKIIRFNHE
-571 TATYE
+571 TNTYE

-581 TPARF
+581 TPERF
-586 MLMMDKMPDEHKEGF
+586 AIMLDKMPDEHKAGF
-601 MQFYIDN
+601 IQFYKEN
-608 WVPVIQEREK
+608 WVPVLKARANS
-618 RGEKVS
+618 GETA

>member
-1 MASIALTIL
+1 MANIALGLL
-10 FVLIVVTVTVKFY
+10 FILIVITITVRFY
-23 LRRKKQTVFGKGY
+23 LKRKKQTVFGKGY
-36 SINTFEELVTIILR
+36 VINTFEELVTIVLR

-103 IIASHLQDLESC
+103 IIASHLLTLESC
-115 YTIYNFEEIDTLPPE
+115 YSIFNFEDLETLPPE

-140 GQQYGKDT
+140 APQYGKNA
-148 VKFLNDTYKWSTP
+148 VKFLNDTYKWSSP
-161 RYIAHS
+161 RYITQS
-167 GITRREVDYDLIDK
+167 GLERREVDYALVDI
-181 MFKEQMPFDNLNYE
+181 MFKEQMPYDSLSYE
-195 QCIDILSILVYQN
+195 QCIDVISILVYQN

-230 TGAIRYRLLNANP
+230 VGAIRYRLLNANP
-243 HYVTERSCSI
+243 DYVTERSCSI

-264 INFGSVD
+264 INFGTVD

-276 VLNISNTEGS
+276 VLNVSNTEGS
-286 EALTIKNATKV
+286 EALTIKRPTKV

-304 RVTCIRPDVGATWGI
+304 RVTCIRPNVGATWGL

-327 VISVEKWLDKPEVKN
+327 VISVKKWLDKPEVKN
-342 WEIVAKLLFYLCQ
+342 WEIVDKLLFYLCQ

-369 KTTLMKGLIGYYPYF
+369 KTTLMKGLIGYYPCF
-384 NIRCMEMSF
+384 NIRVTEMSF

-403 RNIFCTRDTEFT
+403 RNIFCTRNDEFT
-415 SATQVQDIL
+415 SATEVQDIL
-424 KKTDGYLSLAGEIAT
+424 KKTDGYLSMAGEIAT

-466 MGLVEGLTNSLL
+466 MGLIEGLTNALL
-478 SSGQFNDREAAQGLV
+478 SSGQFNDRDSAQGLV

-505 YKKLRIVDYIEEIVK
+505 HKKLRVVDYIEEIVK
-520 GETII
+520 GETIV
-525 PYQEI
+525 PYQDI
-530 RDSKGIVEA
+530 KVSSDVVSA
-539 IDQSTALNREYY
+539 IDQSTALNREFY

-558 RYTSRKIIKFNHK
+558 RYTSRKIIRFNHE
-571 TATYE
+571 TNTYE

-581 TPARF
+581 TPERF
-586 MLMMDKMPDEHKEGF
+586 AIMLDKMPDEHKAGF
-601 MQFYIDN
+601 IQFYKDN
-608 WVPVIQEREK
+608 WVPVLKARANS
-618 RGEKVS
+618 GETA

>member
-1 MASIALTIL
+1 MANIALGLL
-10 FVLIVVTVTVKFY
+10 FILIVITITVRFY
-23 LRRKKQTVFGKGY
+23 LKRKKQTVFGKGY
-36 SINTFEELVTIILR
+36 VINTFEELVTIVLR

-103 IIASHLQDLESC
+103 IIASHLLTLESC
-115 YTIYNFEEIDTLPPE
+115 YSIFNFEDLETLPPE

-140 GQQYGKDT
+140 APQYGKNA
-148 VKFLNDTYKWSTP
+148 VKFLNDTYKWSSQ
-161 RYIAHS
+161 RYIAQS
-167 GITRREVDYDLIDK
+167 GLERREVDYALVDT
-181 MFKEQMPFDNLNYE
+181 MFKEQMPYDSLSYE
-195 QCIDILSILVYQN
+195 QCIDVISILVYQN

-230 TGAIRYRLLNANP
+230 VGAIRYRLLNANP
-243 HYVTERSCSI
+243 DYVTERSCSI

-264 INFGSVD
+264 INFGTVD

-276 VLNISNTEGS
+276 VLNVSNTEGS
-286 EALTIKNATKV
+286 EALTIKRPTKV

-304 RVTCIRPDVGATWGI
+304 RVTCIRPNVGATWGL

-327 VISVEKWLDKPEVKN
+327 VISVKKWLDKPEVKN
-342 WEIVAKLLFYLCQ
+342 WEIVDKLLFYLCQ

-384 NIRCMEMSF
+384 NIRVIEMSF

-403 RNIFCTRDTEFT
+403 RNIFCTRNDEFT
-415 SATQVQDIL
+415 SATEVQDIL
-424 KKTDGYLSLAGEIAT
+424 KKTDGYLSMAGEIAT

-466 MGLVEGLTNSLL
+466 MGLIEGLTNALL
-478 SSGQFNDREAAQGLV
+478 SSGQFNDRDSAQGLV

-505 YKKLRIVDYIEEIVK
+505 HKKLRVVDYIEEIVK
-520 GETII
+520 GETIV
-525 PYQEI
+525 PYQDI
-530 RDSKGIVEA
+530 KVSSDVVSA
-539 IDQSTALNREYY
+539 IDQSTALNREFY

-558 RYTSRKIIKFNHK
+558 RYTSRKIIRFNHE
-571 TATYE
+571 TNTYE

-581 TPARF
+581 TPERF
-586 MLMMDKMPDEHKEGF
+586 AIMLDKMPDEHKAGF
-601 MQFYIDN
+601 IQFYKEN
-608 WVPVIQEREK
+608 WVPVLKARANS
-618 RGEKVS
+618 GETA

>member
-1 MASIALTIL
+1 MANIALGLL
-10 FVLIVVTVTVKFY
+10 FILIVITITVRFY
-23 LRRKKQTVFGKGY
+23 LKRKKQTVFGKGY
-36 SINTFEELVTIILR
+36 VINTFEELVTIVLR

-103 IIASHLQDLESC
+103 IIASHLLTLESC
-115 YTIYNFEEIDTLPPE
+115 YSIFNFEDLETLPPE

-140 GQQYGKDT
+140 APQYGKNA
-148 VKFLNDTYKWSTP
+148 VKFLNDTYKWSSP
-161 RYIAHS
+161 RYIAQS
-167 GITRREVDYDLIDK
+167 GLERREVDYALVDT
-181 MFKEQMPFDNLNYE
+181 MFKEQMPYDSLSYE
-195 QCIDILSILVYQN
+195 QCIDVISILVYQN

-230 TGAIRYRLLNANP
+230 VGAIRYRLLNANP
-243 HYVTERSCSI
+243 DYVTERSCSI

-264 INFGSVD
+264 INFGTVD

-276 VLNISNTEGS
+276 VLNVSNTEGS
-286 EALTIKNATKV
+286 EALTIKRPTKV

-304 RVTCIRPDVGATWGI
+304 RVTCIRPNVGATWGL

-327 VISVEKWLDKPEVKN
+327 VISVKKWLDKPEVKN
-342 WEIVAKLLFYLCQ
+342 WEIVDKLLFYLCQ

-384 NIRCMEMSF
+384 NIRVTEMSF

-403 RNIFCTRDTEFT
+403 RNIFCTRNDEFT
-415 SATQVQDIL
+415 SATEVQDIL
-424 KKTDGYLSLAGEIAT
+424 KKTDGYLSMAGEIAT

-466 MGLVEGLTNSLL
+466 MGLIEGLTNALL
-478 SSGQFNDREAAQGLV
+478 SSGQFNDRDSAQGLV

-505 YKKLRIVDYIEEIVK
+505 HKKLRVVDYIEEIVK
-520 GETII
+520 GETIV
-525 PYQEI
+525 PYQDI
-530 RDSKGIVEA
+530 KVSSDVVSA
-539 IDQSTALNREYY
+539 IDQSTALNREFY

-558 RYTSRKIIKFNHK
+558 RYTSRKIIRFNHE
-571 TATYE
+571 TNTYE

-581 TPARF
+581 TPERF
-586 MLMMDKMPDEHKEGF
+586 AIMLDKMPDEHKAGF
-601 MQFYIDN
+601 IQFYKEN
-608 WVPVIQEREK
+608 WVPVLKARANS
-618 RGEKVS
+618 GETA

>member
-1 MASIALTIL
+1 MANIALGLL
-10 FVLIVVTVTVKFY
+10 FILIVITITVRFY
-23 LRRKKQTVFGKGY
+23 LKRKKQTVFGKGY
-36 SINTFEELVTIILR
+36 VINTFEELVTIVLR

-103 IIASHLQDLESC
+103 IIASHLLTLESC
-115 YTIYNFEEIDTLPPE
+115 YSIFNFEDLETLPPE

-140 GQQYGKDT
+140 APQYGKNA
-148 VKFLNDTYKWSTP
+148 VKFLNDTYKWSSP
-161 RYIAHS
+161 RYIAQS
-167 GITRREVDYDLIDK
+167 GLERREVDYALVDT
-181 MFKEQMPFDNLNYE
+181 MFKEQIPYDSLSYE
-195 QCIDILSILVYQN
+195 QCIDVISILVYQN

-230 TGAIRYRLLNANP
+230 VGAIRYRLLNANP
-243 HYVTERSCSI
+243 DYVTERSCSI

-264 INFGSVD
+264 INFGTVD

-276 VLNISNTEGS
+276 VLNVSNTEGS
-286 EALTIKNATKV
+286 EALTIKRPTKV

-304 RVTCIRPDVGATWGI
+304 RVTCIRPNVGATWGL

-327 VISVEKWLDKPEVKN
+327 VISVKKWLDKPEVKN
-342 WEIVAKLLFYLCQ
+342 WEIVDKLLFYLCQ
-355 CTENTAVTGQQNTG
+355 CTENIAVTGQQNTG

-384 NIRCMEMSF
+384 NIRVIEMSF

-403 RNIFCTRDTEFT
+403 RNIFCTRNDEFT
-415 SATQVQDIL
+415 SATEVQDIL
-424 KKTDGYLSLAGEIAT
+424 KKTDGYLSMAGEIAT

-466 MGLVEGLTNSLL
+466 MGLIEGLTNALL
-478 SSGQFNDREAAQGLV
+478 SSGQFNDRDSAQGLV

-505 YKKLRIVDYIEEIVK
+505 HKKLRVVDYIEEIVK
-520 GETII
+520 GETIV
-525 PYQEI
+525 PYQDI
-530 RDSKGIVEA
+530 KVSSDVVSA
-539 IDQSTALNREYY
+539 IDQSTALNREFY

-558 RYTSRKIIKFNHK
+558 RYTSRKIIRFNNE
-571 TATYE
+571 TNTYE

-581 TPARF
+581 TPERF
-586 MLMMDKMPDEHKEGF
+586 AIMLDKMPDEHKAGF
-601 MQFYIDN
+601 IQFYKEN
-608 WVPVIQEREK
+608 WVPVLKERANS
-618 RGEKVS
+618 GETA

>member
-1 MASIALTIL
+1 MANIALGLL
-10 FVLIVVTVTVKFY
+10 FILIVITITVRFY
-23 LRRKKQTVFGKGY
+23 LKRKKQTVFGKGY
-36 SINTFEELVTIILR
+36 VINTFEELVTIVLR

-103 IIASHLQDLESC
+103 IIASHLLTLESC
-115 YTIYNFEEIDTLPPE
+115 YSIFNFEDLETLPPE

-140 GQQYGKDT
+140 APQYGKNA
-148 VKFLNDTYKWSTP
+148 VKFLNDTYKWSSP
-161 RYIAHS
+161 RYIAQS
-167 GITRREVDYDLIDK
+167 GLERREVDYALVDT
-181 MFKEQMPFDNLNYE
+181 MFKEQMPYDSLSYE
-195 QCIDILSILVYQN
+195 QCIDVISILVYQN
-208 SKGYGKIDTLM
+208 SKGYGKIDTIM

-230 TGAIRYRLLNANP
+230 VGAIRYRLLNANP
-243 HYVTERSCSI
+243 DYVTERSCSI

-264 INFGSVD
+264 INFGTVD

-276 VLNISNTEGS
+276 VLNVSNTEGS
-286 EALTIKNATKV
+286 EALTIKRPTKV

-304 RVTCIRPDVGATWGI
+304 RVTCIRPNVGATWGL

-327 VISVEKWLDKPEVKN
+327 VISVKKWLDKPEVKN
-342 WEIVAKLLFYLCQ
+342 WEIVDKLLFYLCQ

-384 NIRCMEMSF
+384 NIRVIEMSF

-403 RNIFCTRDTEFT
+403 RNIFCTRNDEFT
-415 SATQVQDIL
+415 SATEVQDIL
-424 KKTDGYLSLAGEIAT
+424 KKTDGYLSMAGEIAT

-466 MGLVEGLTNSLL
+466 MGLIEGLTNALL
-478 SSGQFNDREAAQGLV
+478 SSGQFNDRDSAQGLV

-505 YKKLRIVDYIEEIVK
+505 HKKLRVVDYIEEIVK
-520 GETII
+520 GETIV
-525 PYQEI
+525 PYQDI
-530 RDSKGIVEA
+530 KVSSDVVSA
-539 IDQSTALNREYY
+539 IDQSTALNREFY

-558 RYTSRKIIKFNHK
+558 RYTSRKIIRFNHE
-571 TATYE
+571 TNTYE

-581 TPARF
+581 TPERF
-586 MLMMDKMPDEHKEGF
+586 AIMLDKMPDEHKAGF
-601 MQFYIDN
+601 IQFYKDN
-608 WVPVIQEREK
+608 WVPVIKARANS
-618 RGEKVS
+618 GETA

>member
-1 MASIALTIL
+1 MANIALGLL
-10 FVLIVVTVTVKFY
+10 FILIVITITVRFY
-23 LRRKKQTVFGKGY
+23 LKRKKQTVFGKGY
-36 SINTFEELVTIILR
+36 VINTFEELVTIVLR

-103 IIASHLQDLESC
+103 IIASHLLTLESC
-115 YTIYNFEEIDTLPPE
+115 YSIFNFEDLDTLPPE

-140 GQQYGKDT
+140 APQYGKNA
-148 VKFLNDTYKWSTP
+148 VKFLNDTYKWSSP
-161 RYIAHS
+161 RYIAQS
-167 GITRREVDYDLIDK
+167 GLERREVDYALVDT
-181 MFKEQMPFDNLNYE
+181 MFKEQMPYDSLSYE
-195 QCIDILSILVYQN
+195 QCIDVISILVYQN

-230 TGAIRYRLLNANP
+230 VGAIRYRLLNANP
-243 HYVTERSCSI
+243 DYVTERSCSI

-264 INFGSVD
+264 INFGTVD

-276 VLNISNTEGS
+276 VLNVSNTEGS
-286 EALTIKNATKV
+286 EALTIKRPTKV

-304 RVTCIRPDVGATWGI
+304 RVTCIRPNVGATWGL

-327 VISVEKWLDKPEVKN
+327 VISVKKWLDKPEVKN
-342 WEIVAKLLFYLCQ
+342 WEIVDKLLFYLCQ

-384 NIRCMEMSF
+384 NIRVIEMSF

-403 RNIFCTRDTEFT
+403 RNIFCTRNDEFT
-415 SATQVQDIL
+415 SATEVQDIL
-424 KKTDGYLSLAGEIAT
+424 KKTDGYLSMAGEIAT

-466 MGLVEGLTNSLL
+466 MGLIEGLTNALL
-478 SSGQFNDREAAQGLV
+478 SSGQFNDRDSAQGLV

-505 YKKLRIVDYIEEIVK
+505 HKKLRVVDYIEEIVK
-520 GETII
+520 GETIV
-525 PYQEI
+525 PYQ
-530 RDSKGIVEA
+530 DVKVSSDVVSA
-539 IDQSTALNREYY
+539 IDQSTALNREFY

-558 RYTSRKIIKFNHK
+558 RYTSRKIIRFNHE
-571 TATYE
+571 TNTYE

-581 TPARF
+581 TPERF
-586 MLMMDKMPDEHKEGF
+586 AIMLDKMPDEHKAGF
-601 MQFYIDN
+601 IQFYKEN
-608 WVPVIQEREK
+608 WVPVLKARANS
-618 RGEKVS
+618 GETA

>member
-1 MASIALTIL
+1 MANIALGLL
-10 FVLIVVTVTVKFY
+10 FILIVITITVRFY
-23 LRRKKQTVFGKGY
+23 LKRKKQTVFGKGY
-36 SINTFEELVTIILR
+36 VINTFEELVTIVLR

-103 IIASHLQDLESC
+103 IIASHLLTLESC
-115 YTIYNFEEIDTLPPE
+115 YSIFNFEDLETLPPE

-140 GQQYGKDT
+140 APQYGKNV
-148 VKFLNDTYKWSTP
+148 VKFLNDTYKWSSP
-161 RYIAHS
+161 RYIAQS
-167 GITRREVDYDLIDK
+167 GLERREVDYALVDT
-181 MFKEQMPFDNLNYE
+181 MFKEQMPYDSLSYE
-195 QCIDILSILVYQN
+195 QCIDVISILVYQN

-230 TGAIRYRLLNANP
+230 VGAIRYRLLNVNP
-243 HYVTERSCSI
+243 DYVTERSCSI

-264 INFGSVD
+264 INFGTVD

-276 VLNISNTEGS
+276 VLNVSNTEGS
-286 EALTIKNATKV
+286 EALTIKKPTKV

-304 RVTCIRPDVGATWGI
+304 RVTCIRPNVGATWGL

-327 VISVEKWLDKPEVKN
+327 VISVKKWLDKPEVKN
-342 WEIVAKLLFYLCQ
+342 WEIVDKLLFYLCQ

-384 NIRCMEMSF
+384 NIRVIEMSF

-403 RNIFCTRDTEFT
+403 RNIFCTRNDEFT
-415 SATQVQDIL
+415 SATEVQDIL
-424 KKTDGYLSLAGEIAT
+424 KKTDGYLSMAGEIAT
-439 NEVAANAMQFGLV
+439 NEVAANAIQFGLV

-466 MGLVEGLTNSLL
+466 MGLIEGLTNALL
-478 SSGQFNDREAAQGLV
+478 SSGQFNDRDSAQGLV

-505 YKKLRIVDYIEEIVK
+505 HKKLRVVDYIEEIVK
-520 GETII
+520 GETIV
-525 PYQEI
+525 PYQDI
-530 RDSKGIVEA
+530 KVSSDVVSA
-539 IDQSTALNREYY
+539 IDQSTALNREFY

-558 RYTSRKIIKFNHK
+558 RYTSRKIIRFNHE
-571 TATYE
+571 TNTYE

-581 TPARF
+581 TPERF
-586 MLMMDKMPDEHKEGF
+586 AIMLDKMPDEYKAGF
-601 MQFYIDN
+601 IQFYKDN
-608 WVPVIQEREK
+608 WVPVLKARANS
-618 RGEKVS
+618 GETA

>member
-1 MASIALTIL
+1 MANIALGLL
-10 FVLIVVTVTVKFY
+10 FILIVITITVRFY
-23 LRRKKQTVFGKGY
+23 LKRKKQTVFGKGY
-36 SINTFEELVTIILR
+36 VINTFEELVTIVLR

-103 IIASHLQDLESC
+103 IIASHLLTLESC
-115 YTIYNFEEIDTLPPE
+115 YSIFNFEDLETLPPE
-130 IKFEILLYCL
+130 IKFEVLLYCL
-140 GQQYGKDT
+140 APQYGKNA
-148 VKFLNDTYKWSTP
+148 VKFLNDTYKWSSP
-161 RYIAHS
+161 RYIAQS
-167 GITRREVDYDLIDK
+167 GLERREVDYALVDI
-181 MFKEQMPFDNLNYE
+181 MFKEQMPYDSLSYE
-195 QCIDILSILVYQN
+195 QCIDVISILVYQN

-230 TGAIRYRLLNANP
+230 VGAIRYRLLNANP
-243 HYVTERSCSI
+243 DYVTERSCSI

-264 INFGSVD
+264 INFGTVD

-276 VLNISNTEGS
+276 VLNVSNTEGS
-286 EALTIKNATKV
+286 EALTIKRPTKV

-304 RVTCIRPDVGATWGI
+304 RVTCIRPNVGATWGL

-327 VISVEKWLDKPEVKN
+327 VISVKKWLDTPEVKN
-342 WEIVAKLLFYLCQ
+342 WEIVDKLLFYLCQ

-384 NIRCMEMSF
+384 NIRVIEMSF

-403 RNIFCTRDTEFT
+403 RNIFCTRNDEFT
-415 SATQVQDIL
+415 SATEVQDIL
-424 KKTDGYLSLAGEIAT
+424 KKTDGYLSMAGEIAT

-466 MGLVEGLTNSLL
+466 MGLIEGLTNALL
-478 SSGQFNDREAAQGLV
+478 SSGQFNDRDSAQGLV

-505 YKKLRIVDYIEEIVK
+505 HKKLRVVDYIEEIVK
-520 GETII
+520 GETIV
-525 PYQEI
+525 PYQDI
-530 RDSKGIVEA
+530 KVSSDVVSA
-539 IDQSTALNREYY
+539 IDQSTALNREFY

-558 RYTSRKIIKFNHK
+558 RYTSRKIIRFNHE
-571 TATYE
+571 TNTYE

-581 TPARF
+581 TPERF
-586 MLMMDKMPDEHKEGF
+586 AIMLDKMPDEHKAGF
-601 MQFYIDN
+601 IQLYKDN
-608 WVPVIQEREK
+608 WVPVLKARANS
-618 RGEKVS
+618 GETA

>member
-1 MASIALTIL
+1 MANIALGLL
-10 FVLIVVTVTVKFY
+10 FILIVITITVRFY
-23 LRRKKQTVFGKGY
+23 LKRKKQTVFGKGY
-36 SINTFEELVTIILR
+36 VINTFEELVTIVLR

-103 IIASHLQDLESC
+103 IIASHLLTLESC
-115 YTIYNFEEIDTLPPE
+115 YSIFNFEDLETLPPE

-140 GQQYGKDT
+140 APQYGKNA
-148 VKFLNDTYKWSTP
+148 VKFLNDTYKWSSP
-161 RYIAHS
+161 RYIAQS
-167 GITRREVDYDLIDK
+167 GLERREVDYALVDT
-181 MFKEQMPFDNLNYE
+181 MFKEQMPYDSLSYE
-195 QCIDILSILVYQN
+195 QCIDVISILVYQN

-230 TGAIRYRLLNANP
+230 VGAIRYRLLNANP
-243 HYVTERSCSI
+243 DYVTERSCSI

-264 INFGSVD
+264 INFGTVD

-276 VLNISNTEGS
+276 VLNVSNTEGS
-286 EALTIKNATKV
+286 EALTIKRPTKV

-304 RVTCIRPDVGATWGI
+304 RVTCIRPNVGATWGL

-327 VISVEKWLDKPEVKN
+327 VISVKKWLGKPEVKN
-342 WEIVAKLLFYLCQ
+342 WEIVDKLLFYLCQ

-384 NIRCMEMSF
+384 NIRVIEMSF

-403 RNIFCTRDTEFT
+403 RNIFCTRNDEFT
-415 SATQVQDIL
+415 SATEVQDIL
-424 KKTDGYLSLAGEIAT
+424 KKTDGYLSMAGEIAT

-466 MGLVEGLTNSLL
+466 MGLIEGLTNALL
-478 SSGQFNDREAAQGLV
+478 SSGQFNDRDSAQGLV

-505 YKKLRIVDYIEEIVK
+505 HKKLRVVDYIEEIVK
-520 GETII
+520 GETIV
-525 PYQEI
+525 PYQDI
-530 RDSKGIVEA
+530 KVSSDVVSA
-539 IDQSTALNREYY
+539 IDQSTALNREFY

-558 RYTSRKIIKFNHK
+558 RYTSRKIIRFNHE
-571 TATYE
+571 TNTYE

-581 TPARF
+581 TPERF
-586 MLMMDKMPDEHKEGF
+586 AIMLDKMPDEHKAGF
-601 MQFYIDN
+601 IQFYKDN
-608 WVPVIQEREK
+608 WVPVLKARANS
-618 RGEKVS
+618 GETA

>member
-1 MASIALTIL
+1 MANIALGLL
-10 FVLIVVTVTVKFY
+10 FILIVITITVRFY
-23 LRRKKQTVFGKGY
+23 LKRKKQTVFGKGY
-36 SINTFEELVTIILR
+36 VINTFEELVTIVLR

-103 IIASHLQDLESC
+103 IIASHLLTLESC
-115 YTIYNFEEIDTLPPE
+115 YSIFNFEDLETLPPE

-140 GQQYGKDT
+140 APQYGKNA
-148 VKFLNDTYKWSTP
+148 VKFLNDTYKWSSP
-161 RYIAHS
+161 RYIAQS
-167 GITRREVDYDLIDK
+167 GLERREVDYALVDT
-181 MFKEQMPFDNLNYE
+181 MFKEQMPYDSLNYE
-195 QCIDILSILVYQN
+195 QCIDVISILVYQN

-230 TGAIRYRLLNANP
+230 VGAIRYRLLNANP
-243 HYVTERSCSI
+243 DYVTERSCSI

-264 INFGSVD
+264 INFGTVD

-276 VLNISNTEGS
+276 VLNVSNTEGS
-286 EALTIKNATKV
+286 EALTIKRPTKV

-304 RVTCIRPDVGATWGI
+304 RVTCIRPNVGATWGL

-327 VISVEKWLDKPEVKN
+327 VISVKKWLDKPEVKN
-342 WEIVAKLLFYLCQ
+342 WEIVDKLLFYLCQ

-384 NIRCMEMSF
+384 NIRVIEMSF

-403 RNIFCTRDTEFT
+403 RNIFCTRNDEFT
-415 SATQVQDIL
+415 SATEVQDIL
-424 KKTDGYLSLAGEIAT
+424 KKTDGYLSMAGEIAT

-466 MGLVEGLTNSLL
+466 MGLIEGLTNALL
-478 SSGQFNDREAAQGLV
+478 SSGQFNDRDSAQGLV

-505 YKKLRIVDYIEEIVK
+505 HKKLRVVDYIEEIVK
-520 GETII
+520 GETIV
-525 PYQEI
+525 PYQDI
-530 RDSKGIVEA
+530 KVSSDVVSA
-539 IDQSTALNREYY
+539 IDQSTALNREFY

-558 RYTSRKIIKFNHK
+558 RYTSRKIIRFNHE
-571 TATYE
+571 TNTYE

-581 TPARF
+581 TPERF
-586 MLMMDKMPDEHKEGF
+586 AIMLDKMPDEHKAGF
-601 MQFYIDN
+601 IQFYKEN
-608 WVPVIQEREK
+608 WVPVLKARANS
-618 RGEKVS
+618 GETA

>member
-1 MASIALTIL
+1 MANIALGLL
-10 FVLIVVTVTVKFY
+10 FILIVITITVRFY
-23 LRRKKQTVFGKGY
+23 LKRKKQTVFGKGY
-36 SINTFEELVTIILR
+36 VINTFEELVTIVLR

-103 IIASHLQDLESC
+103 IIASHLLTLESC
-115 YTIYNFEEIDTLPPE
+115 YSIFNFEDLETLPPE

-140 GQQYGKDT
+140 APQYGKNA
-148 VKFLNDTYKWSTP
+148 VKFLNDTYKWSSP
-161 RYIAHS
+161 RYIAQS
-167 GITRREVDYDLIDK
+167 GLERREVDYALVDT
-181 MFKEQMPFDNLNYE
+181 MFKEQMPYDSLSYE
-195 QCIDILSILVYQN
+195 QCIDVISILVYQN

-219 QQNIDGLELGT
+219 QHNIDGLELGT
-230 TGAIRYRLLNANP
+230 VGAIRYRLLNANP
-243 HYVTERSCSI
+243 NYVTERSCSI

-264 INFGSVD
+264 INFGTVD

-276 VLNISNTEGS
+276 VLNVSNTEGS
-286 EALTIKNATKV
+286 EALTIKRPTKV

-304 RVTCIRPDVGATWGI
+304 RVTCIRPNVGATWGL

-327 VISVEKWLDKPEVKN
+327 VISVKKWLDKPEVKN
-342 WEIVAKLLFYLCQ
+342 WEIVDKLLFYLCQ

-384 NIRCMEMSF
+384 NIRVIEMSF

-403 RNIFCTRDTEFT
+403 RNIFCTRNDEFT
-415 SATQVQDIL
+415 SATEVQDIL
-424 KKTDGYLSLAGEIAT
+424 KKTDGYLSMAGEIAT

-466 MGLVEGLTNSLL
+466 MGLIEGLTNALL
-478 SSGQFNDREAAQGLV
+478 SSGQFNDRDSAQGLV

-505 YKKLRIVDYIEEIVK
+505 HKKLRVVDYIEEIVK
-520 GETII
+520 GETIV
-525 PYQEI
+525 PYQDI
-530 RDSKGIVEA
+530 KVSSDVVSA
-539 IDQSTALNREYY
+539 IDQSTALNREFY

-558 RYTSRKIIKFNHK
+558 RYTSRKIIRFNHE
-571 TATYE
+571 TNTYE

-581 TPARF
+581 TPERF
-586 MLMMDKMPDEHKEGF
+586 AIMLDKMPDEHKAGF
-601 MQFYIDN
+601 IQFYKDN
-608 WVPVIQEREK
+608 WVPVLKARANS
-618 RGEKVS
+618 GETA

>member
-1 MASIALTIL
+1 MANIALGLL
-10 FVLIVVTVTVKFY
+10 FILIVITITVRFY
-23 LRRKKQTVFGKGY
+23 LKRKKQTVFGKGY
-36 SINTFEELVTIILR
+36 VINTFEELVTIVLR

-103 IIASHLQDLESC
+103 IIASHLLTLESC
-115 YTIYNFEEIDTLPPE
+115 YSIFNFEDLETLPPE

-140 GQQYGKDT
+140 APQYGKNA
-148 VKFLNDTYKWSTP
+148 VKFLNDTYKWSSP
-161 RYIAHS
+161 RYIAQS
-167 GITRREVDYDLIDK
+167 GLERREVDYALVDT
-181 MFKEQMPFDNLNYE
+181 MFKEQIPYDSLSYE
-195 QCIDILSILVYQN
+195 QCIDVISILVYQN

-230 TGAIRYRLLNANP
+230 VGAIRYRLLNANP
-243 HYVTERSCSI
+243 NYVTERSCSI

-264 INFGSVD
+264 INFGTVD

-276 VLNISNTEGS
+276 VLNVSNTEGS
-286 EALTIKNATKV
+286 EALTIKRPTKV

-304 RVTCIRPDVGATWGI
+304 RVTCIRPNVGATWGL

-327 VISVEKWLDKPEVKN
+327 VISVKKWLDKPEVKN
-342 WEIVAKLLFYLCQ
+342 WEIVDKLLFYLCQ

-384 NIRCMEMSF
+384 NIRVVEMSF

-403 RNIFCTRDTEFT
+403 RNIFCTRNDEFT
-415 SATQVQDIL
+415 SATEVQDIL
-424 KKTDGYLSLAGEIAT
+424 KKTDGYLSMAGEIAT

-466 MGLVEGLTNSLL
+466 MGLIEGLTNALL
-478 SSGQFNDREAAQGLV
+478 SSGQFNDRDSAQGLV

-505 YKKLRIVDYIEEIVK
+505 HKKLRVVDYIEEIVK
-520 GETII
+520 GETIV
-525 PYQEI
+525 PYQDI
-530 RDSKGIVEA
+530 KVSSDVVSA
-539 IDQSTALNREYY
+539 IDQSTALNREFY

-558 RYTSRKIIKFNHK
+558 RYTSRKIIRFNHE
-571 TATYE
+571 TNTYE

-581 TPARF
+581 TPERF
-586 MLMMDKMPDEHKEGF
+586 AIMLDKMPDEHKSGF
-601 MQFYIDN
+601 IQFYKDN
-608 WVPVIQEREK
+608 WVPVLKARANS
-618 RGEKVS
+618 GETA

>member
-1 MASIALTIL
+1 MANIALGLL
-10 FVLIVVTVTVKFY
+10 FILIVITITVRFY
-23 LRRKKQTVFGKGY
+23 LKRKKQTVFGKGY
-36 SINTFEELVTIILR
+36 VINTFEELVTIVLR

-103 IIASHLQDLESC
+103 IIASHLLTLESC
-115 YTIYNFEEIDTLPPE
+115 YSIFNFENLETLPPE

-140 GQQYGKDT
+140 APQYGKNA
-148 VKFLNDTYKWSTP
+148 VKFLNDTYKWSSP
-161 RYIAHS
+161 RYIAQS
-167 GITRREVDYDLIDK
+167 GLERREVDYALVDT
-181 MFKEQMPFDNLNYE
+181 MFKEQMPYDSLSYE
-195 QCIDILSILVYQN
+195 QCIDVISILVYQN

-230 TGAIRYRLLNANP
+230 VGAIRYRLLNANP
-243 HYVTERSCSI
+243 DYVTERSCSI

-264 INFGSVD
+264 INFGTVD

-276 VLNISNTEGS
+276 VLNVSNTEGS
-286 EALTIKNATKV
+286 EALTIKRPTKV

-304 RVTCIRPDVGATWGI
+304 RVTCIRPNVGATWGL

-327 VISVEKWLDKPEVKN
+327 VISVKKWLDKPEVKN
-342 WEIVAKLLFYLCQ
+342 WEIVDKLLFYLCQ

-384 NIRCMEMSF
+384 NIRVTEMSF

-403 RNIFCTRDTEFT
+403 RNIFCTRNDEFT
-415 SATQVQDIL
+415 SATEVQDIL
-424 KKTDGYLSLAGEIAT
+424 KKTDGYLSMAGEIAT

-466 MGLVEGLTNSLL
+466 MGLIEGLTNALL
-478 SSGQFNDREAAQGLV
+478 SSGQFNDRDSAQGLV

-505 YKKLRIVDYIEEIVK
+505 HKKLRVVDYIEEIVK
-520 GETII
+520 GETIV
-525 PYQEI
+525 PYQDI
-530 RDSKGIVEA
+530 KVSSDVVSA
-539 IDQSTALNREYY
+539 IDQSTALNREFY

-558 RYTSRKIIKFNHK
+558 RYTSRKIIRFNHE
-571 TATYE
+571 TNTYE

-581 TPARF
+581 TPERF
-586 MLMMDKMPDEHKEGF
+586 AIMLDKMPDEHKAGF
-601 MQFYIDN
+601 IQFYKEN
-608 WVPVIQEREK
+608 WVPVLKARANS
-618 RGEKVS
+618 GETA